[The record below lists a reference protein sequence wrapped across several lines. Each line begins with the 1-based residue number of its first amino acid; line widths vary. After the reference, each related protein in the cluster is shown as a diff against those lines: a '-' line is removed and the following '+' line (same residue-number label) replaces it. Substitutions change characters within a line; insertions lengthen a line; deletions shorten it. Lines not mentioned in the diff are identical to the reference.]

1 MAFNRSSLPSPT
13 EMTIASLRNSVDILQ
28 IENTSLKADL
38 ERERG
43 VIRHMHRDRFAKIKQ
58 LQDKEQQNVAMK
70 VEAVKNQLQLEKE
83 QELSKLRE
91 SLNKEHNAEVQKLLR
106 QKENEIKQM
115 QVMFNKE
122 RSELQTRLNAAQ
134 KGGANTDR
142 LNSNFEAEKSR
153 LQQEITSL
161 KEGKKKLEGE
171 LSSMTAADRQKAS
184 ELRQAHDQLQQQA
197 ARLRKEADQQVRRLM
212 NELKSREHVIE
223 QLEKD
228 LGGQAGQAEKL
239 RVEREEMERQM
250 QLGSTSPDRTTPRR
264 RTGSVEG
271 SVEEKDQMRK
281 IWKLEGD
288 KTTMAKQVKEL
299 ESQVRPLMDKN
310 QRLER
315 KLDELAGT
323 VKSKDEENRR
333 LREQLDIVDTRF
345 RKQASTRSRSNSQSS
360 LTQST
365 DDLEQLKGTITDLKR
380 HIADSEK
387 RRELVSLRKKKSK
400 LPSPRKKGANLKS
413 RGVVE
418 TYFGYDEEAS
428 MSWDSESTFSV
439 DTNSELDI
447 SLSEDSSVFGS
458 ETPEKDKLEASMQQ
472 LTQEH
477 LQLQRAFQLL
487 QEHLAATTDVERE
500 GKVRAQLQNDLL
512 SAQAKIEDLQRAL
525 STQGQDTGW
534 VEEKERLNL
543 ENRQLQDRI
552 QELEGVEKQL
562 QHQVSDTEEQMEL
575 LEFRILELEEKER
588 SSPLLKEPKDFVSGE
603 KTSSVDGAKRQFANS
618 DDDYSAIQRL
628 CNDEGLQDINVFEM
642 KRKLEDVTQKED
654 LDSEEQLV
662 LLQARTILDLVDKKL
677 KHWRSL
683 EDDLGKTVEKLTEE
697 KTALTRQMSQSEDD
711 HGATQQHLQAANQ
724 RIKDLEVQSVAEV
737 QSARE
742 ATATVIQSLEDEN
755 AQLKLMEAKARAE
768 KDVARQQADKLEGIV
783 EELKQ
788 KLQSSTQGRTYEN
801 ELLFQNLD
809 KLKEAQK
816 RLSDLEQEEE
826 RHKAYIKQLED
837 IRASYESDPESPLA
851 LSSTDILQKVTEL
864 ETRKKELEN
873 APHEDTS
880 SLKERIQDLE
890 ESERKLKEKIDDL
903 SVQGDSLKEENSQL
917 KERVTLLEGSD
928 EELRVLVEELSTSEL
943 SLKSENTELKEQIL
957 RLSENSLQDVDGQKE
972 RIEDLEENINRYKE
986 LIDKLTDSSSKLEAE
1001 NADLKDKLQDLEVQ
1015 KHSVEDSTAT
1025 SPTGSIELQNRIRK
1039 VEEENRKIKS
1049 QAEDL
1054 AATESILREENHN
1067 LKEIIEDIEK
1077 QASEFKEMMDKMTAS
1092 EKRLE
1097 DKNAKL
1103 RDEVSRL
1110 KAMEEENDRLKME
1123 AKKHNNT
1130 QEELAH
1136 ALESVRAAEVEL
1148 KKECLS
1154 LREKIWLL
1162 EEKETTLKEVVKDF
1176 KTTEGDLQDQNNRL
1190 KDELEDLQETM
1201 KELEIAGSSLPGFS
1215 SEGPM
1220 SRGASMDLDEDETEL
1235 WKKLEN
1241 WEFKRDS
1248 NSSVSV
1254 TKASEEKET
1263 QTETIEDTHEAIPT
1277 RDTIRVENKETQ
1289 TVNVAKEVEPDLRKT
1304 SLTIRIPK
1312 ILEEKNIQTEGQE
1325 EANIITSVEK
1335 ENVRLMEK
1343 IRELEE
1349 SLKSEPEGQDQSSP
1363 LPEKPAEPKVGYGFA
1378 HFWPDVSESAKK
1390 RIRELEANK
1399 HALQEE
1405 LERVKKC
1412 ESHLRTRNT
1421 ELETSIHLLSANL
1434 SRAQEG
1440 NDQPEDYESFKE
1452 DQEQQEC
1459 AIGTLEMATMVF
1471 ERKLAHQKAVGDGLD
1486 RAIFGVDPAE
1496 CRRVNCPLLGKH
1508 HQLLQEE
1515 ERLKLKIKELEVTI
1529 TTYREQLTLLKGA
1542 ERDDLLQKVVDLEV
1556 QQKNLTEE
1564 NKEMAR
1570 ESEELRVQISDLK
1583 AAEEDWRMR
1592 VQELEGIG
1600 QSGTESEGENHAR
1613 RTIKELEMSERRLQ
1627 LELEEAKATAE
1638 TLKDRVLELERIER
1652 ELREELAKTKKE
1664 RDEANEND
1672 KSLSRRIHELEESE
1686 SQLKSRLTDAEQ
1698 KEIVLTESLHCANEK
1713 ARELG
1718 ESLKC
1723 ANTKVDELGEAARD
1737 SADREAKLAERI
1749 ETLEKSEQELMEKL
1763 QKGNRESQ
1771 TDDHKQVFDFKET
1784 KALLEERVAE
1794 LEASE
1799 AALKERVE
1807 VLEKSEADLLEKI
1820 EKANAIAEPSSELES
1835 EVQQLRKQVT
1845 DFENTEMQ
1853 HKERIAALESSEGFL
1868 PQSVEK
1874 SEQELTEKPEKTD
1887 DMSELHDLSSEA
1899 GSDIQLLRRQLSDFE
1914 ETEAQLR
1921 ERIAE
1926 LEASEQALQERV
1938 EILETSEEELMEKL
1952 EKVSSISQPKD
1963 PGSDPGSELQWLR
1976 SQLIDSEETE
1986 TQLKAR
1992 IADLEASEDA
2002 LRETLGQADSIM
2014 SEREAGFKD
2023 QIEVLHLTQV
2033 KLKERIFEL
2042 ETSEEELKEQ
2052 LFEFGVVFD
2061 DGDLEKKKERK
2072 KSVRDQETKG
2082 DSLADEI
2089 GKLQGTEE
2097 MSAADSLTE
2106 SARLEKHE
2114 VNWENKCKKL
2124 EAEEQLLSEKCRI
2137 LEESEASLTQQVK
2150 DLQGS
2155 EENLKQEVEI
2165 LNDVNGSLE
2174 KELEDVKTSEKALKD
2189 AVNELQQEN
2198 GTLKDKIKELEQSE
2212 VSLKQKVSDFANTE
2226 GPRTKSSEN
2235 EEDLNELLEKVI
2247 QEKSDL
2253 EEKVQELEESEKLL
2267 RDRLQELQNADE
2279 SGQQN
2284 IDDKDLAMENS
2295 ELKMRVQELEEAETA
2310 LNKRILDL
2318 RNAEAKKQ
2326 TAEQHTVPEVE
2337 RENAE
2342 LKARLQEAESGGLD
2356 EKVAELLKEKEE
2368 LERKVLDLEEKDLQQ
2383 QERILEMEMGAEPSH
2398 REDLTSSNQQKSSA
2412 ELDEE
2417 LQEAKKRVEEL
2428 EGSEQ
2433 ALLDRLDE
2441 LEYQQDGTDMVQ
2453 LPREELNRLKAQVQ
2467 QQDSTDMVQ
2476 LPREELDR
2484 LKAQVQQQDSTD
2496 MVQLPRE
2503 ELDRLK
2509 AQVQQQDSTDTVQL
2523 PREELDRLKA
2533 QVQQQDS
2540 TDMVQLPREE
2550 LDRLKAQVSLLR
2562 ETEEKLDDLEEEE
2575 EQLRDRIQDYQ
2586 ALQQE
2591 HEELQAQVH
2600 QLKAKLRDAT
2610 LGGPVKD
2617 VRNKRTQTD
2626 LSWMDAAVDQ
2636 YGRTPVSE
2644 PEIPRPARSRSPHP
2658 TGRMS
2663 PEQLDQEV
2671 QNLVNAL
2678 PTGEAFMEAVP
2689 DGLVHCELV
2698 MVEEDE
2704 ISPSLVQDPM
2714 KNVDIRNLLEQKLQ
2728 QKPVSRGVP
2737 PLPTSTPP
2745 HFCPRSGSQVSQH
2758 TMGDVSDMDSEAEAP
2773 PLPNS
2778 APPPVRPRALTTES
2792 EGSEAGAVPAL
2803 RTSPPTPP
2811 PQEFPQQGSVGARV
2825 AAFTSAQDNAGSD
2838 TDQDGEDLPE
2848 EGAVAARVA
2857 AFESQSP
2864 LKSPGDGSMPDSGLG
2879 KTLLGGDSSLDTT
2892 ASPPT
2897 GLFDPQDQINKWVE
2911 NRRNR
2916 KGLSRGFTVPVGTR
2930 RRRFYDRSED
2940 NSLADDPPLQTQ
2952 PAEDS
2957 AAEQNVK
2964 ELMETIE
2971 QLQKDNQVKD
2981 EALKDL
2987 QKALEDL
2994 QGDMKDKE
3002 GKLQDVSKAE
3012 RQLQEDIKKHARD
3025 LAHGREEIQY
3035 LEQTLRD
3042 KEEDLRKLRE
3052 DQRQLEKDLRAKEDA
3067 MASSTQMREKV
3078 LGQEKELHE
3087 KDDYLRNLEKQCRE
3101 LKQEVERLKRELEK
3115 KERDSDITYYKA
3127 QAQMKEGEI
3136 RQKDEELHRLR
3147 TENRKLEG
3155 EGQQA
3160 DRQCR
3165 KLQKEKDGLQAQVAR
3180 LQQLEHRCAE
3190 LQKLQD
3196 TLKKENDQLLRK
3208 AEKLQKADQE
3218 INLLRETVATLRA
3231 HLRDIEA
3238 VDKEKEDLR
3247 ARLDAISDLKQRM
3260 EAIPTSDYDTDHP
3273 SRSSPYM
3280 MTRTLPADLNMKD
3293 WSTRT
3298 PTAPTDSNTA
3308 DMDELGCRCV
3318 CHLQSDVQV
3327 SSIIDLEV
3335 RTALAPLQAKVS
3347 RMRVKCRE
3355 RDVMIMSL
3363 LDELQCSVDPDVTIV
3378 RTAEDLASE
3387 MLEEY
3392 DEPISPISGS
3402 MGNLYSYAAFGSSS
3416 ERSSGQADS
3425 GRASDNSRRQMVRHS
3440 TPTTG
3445 ASTSPSPSGGT
3456 RSSPMLDD
3464 VDVLPTRLDN
3474 RHAIR
3479 DDLDMV
3485 PVRRRRKQRPKLTA
3499 GKSSPEQMLE
3509 LHQTL
3514 QNTHTNNYDVPF
3526 LPLPLPKLDSPERR
3540 TRRPRTSPK
3549 SDGDRNRHGRDKT
3562 PHRSGTRSHTSR
3574 SQQSPQRSG
3583 THSSPQD
3590 ALSRSH
3596 GPNWYPPPLNDGSSQ
3611 LALTNG
3617 VAEPELTNGRS
3628 VPNLANGM
3636 PASLL
3641 ANGHGVPPLTNGV
3654 PASLLTNGHGAPHL
3668 ANGLP
3673 ASLLSNGFGG
3683 DRARH
3688 GSGASGSWL
3697 TVSSTADALSTVSQT
3712 TTSPRQQGPPQPPSD
3727 LRILRVVGKSSV
3739 LVGWT
3744 LPTIDDMG
3752 NSNGVQVSGYKI
3764 KVDGEE
3770 VQVVPSSHVSK
3781 ALVEGLDLTVP
3792 FILSVQTIST
3802 DKQLSDRVE
3811 VEFTDLQEA
3820 LSVLTSSRPS
3830 SALSED
3836 TSVYSDPVIE
3846 EPPRLYLAVYNY
3858 SPSRNSPNHYPED
3871 ELGLREG
3878 DVVTVFGPLREDG
3891 FYEGKVDG
3899 RRGLVPASFLEEIS
3913 TSQDRPPTDTH
3924 RKQQRRS
3931 PSKKNVSKQKDGR
3944 GGPRHQGATTHKD
3957 RRQRIV

>member
-1 MAFNRSSLPSPT
+1 MAFSRSSLPSPT

-43 VIRHMHRDRFAKIKQ
+43 VIRHMHRDQFAKIKQ
-58 LQDKEQQNVAMK
+58 LQDKEQQNVSMK
-70 VEAVKNQLQLEKE
+70 VEAVRNQLQLEKE
-83 QELSKLRE
+83 QELAKLRD
-91 SLNKEHNAEVQKLLR
+91 SLTKEHNAEVQKLLR
-106 QKENEIKQM
+106 QKENEMKQM

-122 RSELQTRLNAAQ
+122 KLELQTRLNAAQ
-134 KGGANTDR
+134 KGETNTDR
-142 LNSNFEAEKSR
+142 LHSSFEAEKSR
-153 LQQEITSL
+153 LQQEISSL

-171 LSSMTAADRQKAS
+171 LSSVTAADRQKAA

-197 ARLRKEADQQVRRLM
+197 AKLRKEADQQVRRLM

-228 LGGQAGQAEKL
+228 LGSQAGQAEHL
-239 RVEREEMERQM
+239 RVEREERERQL
-250 QLGSTSPDRTTPRR
+250 QLGNTSPDRTTPRR
-264 RTGSVEG
+264 RAGSVEG
-271 SVEEKDQMRK
+271 SVEEKDQMKK

-288 KTTMAKQVKEL
+288 KTTMAKQVKDL
-299 ESQVRPLMDKN
+299 ESQVRPLIDKN

-315 KLDELAGT
+315 KLDELTGT
-323 VKSKDEENRR
+323 VKRKDEENRR
-333 LREQLDIVDTRF
+333 LREQLDLVDTRL
-345 RKQASTRSRSNSQSS
+345 RRETAARSRSNSQSS
-360 LTQST
+360 LPT
-365 DDLEQLKGTITDLKR
+365 DDLEQLKSTITDLKR

-400 LPSPRKKGANLKS
+400 LPSPRKKGAKS

-428 MSWDSESTFSV
+428 VSWDSESSFSV

-447 SLSEDSSVFGS
+447 SFSEDSSVFGS
-458 ETPEKDKLEASMQQ
+458 DTPEKDKLEASMQQ
-472 LTQEH
+472 LNQEH

-500 GKVRAQLQNDLL
+500 GKMRVQLQNDLL
-512 SAQAKIEDLQRAL
+512 LAQAKIEDLQRAL
-525 STQGQDTGW
+525 SAQGQDTGW

-552 QELEGVEKQL
+552 QQLEGVEKQL
-562 QHQVSDTEEQMEL
+562 QHQVTDTEEQMEL

-677 KHWRSL
+677 KHWRSV

-697 KTALTRQMSQSEDD
+697 KTVLTRQMSQSEDD

-724 RIKDLEVQSVAEV
+724 RIKELEDQSIAQVQCA
-737 QSARE
+737 QA
-742 ATATVIQSLEDEN
+742 ATATAIQGLEDEN

-783 EELKQ
+783 QELKQ
-788 KLQSSTQGRTYEN
+788 KLESSTQGRTYEN

-851 LSSTDILQKVTEL
+851 LSSTDILQK
-864 ETRKKELEN
+864 
-873 APHEDTS
+873 EDTS

-890 ESERKLKEKIDDL
+890 ESERKLQEKVDDL
-903 SVQGDSLKEENSQL
+903 SAQGDSLKEENSQL
-917 KERVTLLEGSD
+917 KERVTLLEDSD
-928 EELRVLVEELSTSEL
+928 KELRDLVEELSTSEL
-943 SLKSENTELKEQIL
+943 SLKGENTELKEQIL
-957 RLSENSLQDVDGQKE
+957 KLSETSLQDVNGQKE

-986 LIDKLTDSSSKLEAE
+986 LIDKLTDSSSKLEVE
-1001 NADLKDKLQDLEVQ
+1001 NADLKEKLQE
-1015 KHSVEDSTAT
+1015 HPVEDSTVT
-1025 SPTGSIELQNRIRK
+1025 SPTGNTELENRLRK
-1039 VEEENRKIKS
+1039 VEEENRKLKG

-1077 QASEFKEMMDKMTAS
+1077 QASEFKEMMEKMTAS
-1092 EKRLE
+1092 EKCLE

-1110 KAMEEENDRLKME
+1110 KSVAESTTEENDRLKTE
-1123 AKKHNNT
+1123 AKKHNHT
-1130 QEELAH
+1130 QEELTH

-1176 KTTEGDLQDQNNRL
+1176 KTTEGDLQDENNRL
-1190 KDELEDLQETM
+1190 KDELEGLQETM
-1201 KELEIAGSSLPGFS
+1201 KELEIAGSSLPRLG
-1215 SEGPM
+1215 SEG
-1220 SRGASMDLDEDETEL
+1220 SMPRDGSVDLDEDETEL

-1248 NSSVSV
+1248 NSSATVSKV
-1254 TKASEEKET
+1254 SEEKET
-1263 QTETIEDTHEAIPT
+1263 QTDTVEDTQNAIPT
-1277 RDTIRVENKETQ
+1277 KENIPVEDKETQ
-1289 TVNVAKEVEPDLRKT
+1289 TVNVAKKEDSDPRITILP
-1304 SLTIRIPK
+1304 IRIPK
-1312 ILEEKNIQTEGQE
+1312 ILEEKHVQTEGQGE
-1325 EANIITSVEK
+1325 VVTHVEK
-1335 ENVRLMEK
+1335 ENVKLMQK
-1343 IRELEE
+1343 IRELEDT
-1349 SLKSEPEGQDQSSP
+1349 LKSSKGQGQSSS
-1363 LPEKPAEPKVGYGFA
+1363 LPEKPEEPKVGYGFS

-1399 HALQEE
+1399 YALQEE

-1440 NDQPEDYESFKE
+1440 RDQPEDYESFKE

-1471 ERKLAHQKAVGDGLD
+1471 EQKLAHQKAIGDGLD

-1529 TTYREQLTLLKGA
+1529 TTYKEQLALLKDA
-1542 ERDDLLQKVVDLEV
+1542 EKDELLQKVVDLEV

-1564 NKEMAR
+1564 NKGMAR
-1570 ESEELRVQISDLK
+1570 ESEELRVQITDLK

-1600 QSGTESEGENHAR
+1600 QSGTESESESHAR

-1627 LELEEAKATAE
+1627 LELEEAKSTAE

-1652 ELREELAKTKKE
+1652 ELREELAKTKQE
-1664 RDEANEND
+1664 RDEAKED
-1672 KSLSRRIHELEESE
+1672 DGSLSKRIQELEDSE
-1686 SQLKSRLTDAEQ
+1686 SQLKSRLADAEA
-1698 KEIVLTESLHCANEK
+1698 KETVLTESLKCANEK

-1737 SADREAKLAERI
+1737 STEREAKLADRI

-1763 QKGNRESQ
+1763 EKVHSESQ
-1771 TDDHKQVFDFKET
+1771 PEDQGQDRDLKEA
-1784 KALLEERVAE
+1784 KIHLQKRVTE

-1799 AALKERVE
+1799 AALQERVE
-1807 VLEKSEADLLEKI
+1807 ILEKSEKDLLDKLSE
-1820 EKANAIAEPSSELES
+1820 ANAIAEKSIDSELES
-1835 EVQQLRKQVT
+1835 EVKQLRKQVG
-1845 DFENTEMQ
+1845 DFEQTERQ
-1853 HKERIAALESSEGFL
+1853 HKERIAALEALEGFL
-1868 PQSVEK
+1868 PQPVEK
-1874 SEQELTEKPEKTD
+1874 SEQKLTEKSEKAD

-1899 GSDIQLLRRQLSDFE
+1899 ESDMQSLRRQLSDFE
-1914 ETEAQLR
+1914 ETEAHLR

-1926 LEASEQALQERV
+1926 LEASELALQERV
-1938 EILETSEEELMEKL
+1938 EILEKSEEELMEKL
-1952 EKVSSISQPKD
+1952 EKVSSISQPED
-1963 PGSDPGSELQWLR
+1963 PGTDPGSELQWLR

-1992 IADLEASEDA
+1992 IADLEASEGA
-2002 LRETLGQADSIM
+2002 LRETLGQADTIM

-2072 KSVRDQETKG
+2072 KSVRDQETEG

-2097 MSAADSLTE
+2097 MSAAESLTE
-2106 SARLEKHE
+2106 SARLGQHDI
-2114 VNWENKCKKL
+2114 NWENKCKEL
-2124 EAEEQLLSEKCRI
+2124 EAEEQFLSEKCKA
-2137 LEESEASLTQQVK
+2137 LEESQASLTQQVK
-2150 DLQGS
+2150 ELQGS

-2165 LNDVNGSLE
+2165 LNEVNGSLE
-2174 KELEDVKTSEKALKD
+2174 KELEDLKASEKALKD

-2198 GTLKDKIKELEQSE
+2198 GNLQDKIKELEQSE
-2212 VSLKQKVSDFANTE
+2212 VSLKQKMSNKTE
-2226 GPRTKSSEN
+2226 EPRTKSNEN
-2235 EEDLNELLEKVI
+2235 EDDLNELLERVI

-2253 EEKVQELEESEKLL
+2253 EEKVQELQESEKLL
-2267 RDRLQELQNADE
+2267 RDRLQELQNPDE
-2279 SGQQN
+2279 S
-2284 IDDKDLAMENS
+2284 
-2295 ELKMRVQELEEAETA
+2295 
-2310 LNKRILDL
+2310 
-2318 RNAEAKKQ
+2318 
-2326 TAEQHTVPEVE
+2326 
-2337 RENAE
+2337 
-2342 LKARLQEAESGGLD
+2342 SGMD
-2356 EKVAELLKEKEE
+2356 EKVAQLLKEKEK
-2368 LERKVLDLEEKDLQQ
+2368 LEQKVLDLEEKDLQQ
-2383 QERILEMEMGAEPSH
+2383 QERILEMEMGAESADRQELAPS
-2398 REDLTSSNQQKSSA
+2398 SQQKRL
-2412 ELDEE
+2412 EEE
-2417 LQEAKKRVEEL
+2417 LQEAKKRVQEL

-2453 LPREELNRLKAQVQ
+2453 LPREELDRLKAQAQ

-2484 LKAQVQQQDSTD
+2484 LKAQAQQ
-2496 MVQLPRE
+2496 L
-2503 ELDRLK
+2503 
-2509 AQVQQQDSTDTVQL
+2509 
-2523 PREELDRLKA
+2523 
-2533 QVQQQDS
+2533 DS

-2575 EQLRDRIQDYQ
+2575 EQLKDRLQNYE

-2610 LGGPVKD
+2610 LAGPVKD

-2626 LSWMDAAVDQ
+2626 LSWMDGAVDQ
-2636 YGRTPVSE
+2636 YGRAAVAE
-2644 PEIPRPARSRSPHP
+2644 PEIPRPASSAARPP
-2658 TGRMS
+2658 YTAGRMS

-2678 PTGEAFMEAVP
+2678 PAGEAFMRAVP

-2704 ISPSLVQDPM
+2704 ISPSSVQDPM
-2714 KNVDIRNLLEQKLQ
+2714 KNVNIGNLLEQKLR
-2728 QKPVSRGVP
+2728 QKPVSRGIP

-2745 HFCPRSGSQVSQH
+2745 HLRPRLGSQLSHH
-2758 TMGDVSDMDSEAEAP
+2758 TMGDMSDMDSEAEAP
-2773 PLPNS
+2773 PLPSS
-2778 APPPVRPRALTTES
+2778 APPPVRPRAQTTES
-2792 EGSEAGAVPAL
+2792 EGSEVGAVPAI

-2811 PQEFPQQGSVGARV
+2811 PQDFPQRGSVGAKV
-2825 AAFTSAQDNAGSD
+2825 ATFTSPQDDAGSD

-2857 AFESQSP
+2857 AFEAQSP
-2864 LKSPGDGSMPDSGLG
+2864 LKSPGDRSLPDSGLG
-2879 KTLLGGDSSLDTT
+2879 RTLLGTDSSLDTT

-2911 NRRNR
+2911 NRRQR

-2930 RRRFYDRSED
+2930 RRRFYDRSEE
-2940 NSLADDPPLQTQ
+2940 NSLADDPPLQSQ
-2952 PAEDS
+2952 PDQDS
-2957 AAEQNVK
+2957 AEEQHVK
-2964 ELMETIE
+2964 ELKETIE

-2994 QGDMKDKE
+2994 QGEVKDKD

-3052 DQRQLEKDLRAKEDA
+3052 DQRQLERDLRAKEDA
-3067 MASSTQMREKV
+3067 MASSAQMREKV

-3115 KERDSDITYYKA
+3115 KERDSDVTYYKA

-3136 RQKDEELHRLR
+3136 RQKDEEIHRLR

-3155 EGQQA
+3155 EAQQA

-3180 LQQLEHRCAE
+3180 LQQLEQRCAE

-3196 TLKKENDQLLRK
+3196 TLKKENEQLLRK
-3208 AEKLQKADQE
+3208 AEKLQKAEQE
-3218 INLLRETVATLRA
+3218 ISLLRETVATLRA

-3260 EAIPTSDYDTDHP
+3260 DGIPTSDYDTDHP
-3273 SRSSPYM
+3273 SRGSPYM

-3293 WSTRT
+3293 LSSRT
-3298 PTAPTDSNTA
+3298 PTAPTDTIA
-3308 DMDELGCRCV
+3308 DMDELGCKCV
-3318 CHLQSDVQV
+3318 CHLESNIHQV

-3355 RDVMIMSL
+3355 RDRMIMTL
-3363 LDELQCSVDPDVTIV
+3363 LDELQRSVDPDVTIV

-3392 DEPISPISGS
+3392 DDPISPISGS
-3402 MGNLYSYAAFGSSS
+3402 MGNLCCYAAFGSSS

-3425 GRASDNSRRQMVRHS
+3425 GRASDISRRQMVRHS

-3445 ASTSPSPSGGT
+3445 ASTSPAPSAGT
-3456 RSSPMLDD
+3456 RSSPLLDD
-3464 VDVLPTRLDN
+3464 IDVLPTRLDN
-3474 RHAIR
+3474 GHAIK
-3479 DDLDMV
+3479 DDLDLV

-3499 GKSSPEQMLE
+3499 GQSSPEQMLE

-3514 QNTHTNNYDVPF
+3514 QDTHTNNYDVPF
-3526 LPLPLPKLDSPERR
+3526 LPLPLPKLDSPESR
-3540 TRRPRTSPK
+3540 TRRPRTSPS
-3549 SDGDRNRHGRDKT
+3549 SDSDRNKHGREKT
-3562 PHRSGTRSHTSR
+3562 PNRSGTRSLTSSR
-3574 SQQSPQRSG
+3574 SRQSPKRSG
-3583 THSSPQD
+3583 TNSTSPD

-3596 GPNWYPPPLNDGSSQ
+3596 GPNWYPPPLNESSSQ

-3617 VAEPELTNGRS
+3617 VAEPVLTNGHA
-3628 VPNLANGM
+3628 VPSLANGM
-3636 PASLL
+3636 PSSLL
-3641 ANGHGVPPLTNGV
+3641 TNGRGVPPLTNGV
-3654 PASLLTNGHGAPHL
+3654 PASLLS
-3668 ANGLP
+3668 NGL
-3673 ASLLSNGFGG
+3673 GG
-3683 DRARH
+3683 ERGRH

-3712 TTSPRQQGPPQPPSD
+3712 TASPRQQGPPQPPSD
-3727 LRILRVVGKSSV
+3727 LRIHRPVGKSSV

-3744 LPTIDDMG
+3744 LPPIDDMG

-3770 VQVVPSSHVSK
+3770 TQVVPSSHVSK

-3792 FILSVQTIST
+3792 FILSVQTMST
-3802 DKQLSDRVE
+3802 DRQLSDRVE
-3811 VEFTDLQEA
+3811 VEFTDLQEPP
-3820 LSVLTSSRPS
+3820 SVLTSSRPS

-3846 EPPRLYLAVYNY
+3846 EPPRLYMAVYNY

-3913 TSQDRPPTDTH
+3913 TSQDRPRDPVDTH
-3924 RKQQRRS
+3924 RKHQRRS
-3931 PSKKNVSKQKDGR
+3931 PSKRHASKQKEGHR
-3944 GGPRHQGATTHKD
+3944 GSRRQGATTHKD

>member
-333 LREQLDIVDTRF
+333 LREQLDIVDTRL

-447 SLSEDSSVFGS
+447 SLSED
-458 ETPEKDKLEASMQQ
+458 PEKDKLEASMQQ

-552 QELEGVEKQL
+552 RELEGVEKQL
-562 QHQVSDTEEQMEL
+562 HHQVSDTEEQMEL

-588 SSPLLKEPKDFVSGE
+588 SSPLL
-603 KTSSVDGAKRQFANS
+603 KRQFANS

-697 KTALTRQMSQSEDD
+697 KSILTRQMSQSEDD

-903 SVQGDSLKEENSQL
+903 SVQGNSLKEENSQL
-917 KERVTLLEGSD
+917 KERVSLLEDSD

-957 RLSENSLQDVDGQKE
+957 RQSEGSLQDVDGQKE

-986 LIDKLTDSSSKLEAE
+986 LIDKLTDSSSKLEVE

-1025 SPTGSIELQNRIRK
+1025 SPTGSIDLQNRIRK

-1049 QAEDL
+1049 QADDL

-1067 LKEIIEDIEK
+1067 LKEIVEDIEK

-1136 ALESVRAAEVEL
+1136 ALENVRAAEVEL

-1201 KELEIAGSSLPGFS
+1201 KELEIAGSLPGFS
-1215 SEGPM
+1215 SEGPI

-1263 QTETIEDTHEAIPT
+1263 QTESIEDTQNAMPT
-1277 RDTIRVENKETQ
+1277 RDTIPVENKETQ

-1325 EANIITSVEK
+1325 EANIITNVEK
-1335 ENVRLMEK
+1335 ENVRLMQK

-1363 LPEKPAEPKVGYGFA
+1363 LPEKPVEPKVGYGFA

-1529 TTYREQLTLLKGA
+1529 TTYKEQLTLLKGA

-1737 SADREAKLAERI
+1737 STDREAKLAERI

-1763 QKGNRESQ
+1763 EIGNPESQ

-1799 AALKERVE
+1799 AALQERVK
-1807 VLEKSEADLLEKI
+1807 VLEKSEADLLEKV
-1820 EKANAIAEPSSELES
+1820 EKANAIAEQSSELES

-1868 PQSVEK
+1868 SQSVEK
-1874 SEQELTEKPEKTD
+1874 SEQELTEKPEKAD

-1899 GSDIQLLRRQLSDFE
+1899 GSDMQLLRRQLSDFE

-2089 GKLQGTEE
+2089 GKLQGTEG

-2114 VNWENKCKKL
+2114 VNWENKCKTL
-2124 EAEEQLLSEKCRI
+2124 EAEEQLFSEKCRI
-2137 LEESEASLTQQVK
+2137 LEESKAYLTQQVK

-2226 GPRTKSSEN
+2226 EPRTKSSEN
-2235 EEDLNELLEKVI
+2235 EEDFNELLEKVI

-2284 IDDKDLAMENS
+2284 IDGKGHSLAMENS
-2295 ELKMRVQELEEAETA
+2295 ELKMRIQELEEAETA

-2326 TAEQHTVPEVE
+2326 TAEQHTVPEME

-2356 EKVAELLKEKEE
+2356 EKVAELLKEKDE

-2398 REDLTSSNQQKSSA
+2398 REELTSSNQQRSSA

-2453 LPREELNRLKAQVQ
+2453 LPREELDRLRAQVQ

-2503 ELDRLK
+2503 ELNRLK
-2509 AQVQQQDSTDTVQL
+2509 AQVQQQDSTDMVQL
-2523 PREELDRLKA
+2523 PREELNRLKA

-2575 EQLRDRIQDYQ
+2575 EQLRDRIQDYE

-2591 HEELQAQVH
+2591 HEELQAQVQ

-2636 YGRTPVSE
+2636 YGRAPGSE

-2671 QNLVNAL
+2671 QNL
-2678 PTGEAFMEAVP
+2678 
-2689 DGLVHCELV
+2689 
-2698 MVEEDE
+2698 
-2704 ISPSLVQDPM
+2704 
-2714 KNVDIRNLLEQKLQ
+2714 NVDIRNLLEQKLQ
-2728 QKPVSRGVP
+2728 QKPVSCGVP

-2745 HFCPRSGSQVSQH
+2745 HFRPRSGSQVSQH

-2825 AAFTSAQDNAGSD
+2825 AAFTSAEDNAGSD

-2864 LKSPGDGSMPDSGLG
+2864 LKSAGDGSMPDSGLG

-3052 DQRQLEKDLRAKEDA
+3052 DQRQLERDLRAKEDA

-3218 INLLRETVATLRA
+3218 ISLLRETVATLRA

-3280 MTRTLPADLNMKD
+3280 MTRTLLADLNMKD

-3298 PTAPTDSNTA
+3298 PTAPTDSNAA
-3308 DMDELGCRCV
+3308 DMDE
-3318 CHLQSDVQV
+3318 
-3327 SSIIDLEV
+3327 
-3335 RTALAPLQAKVS
+3335 
-3347 RMRVKCRE
+3347 
-3355 RDVMIMSL
+3355 
-3363 LDELQCSVDPDVTIV
+3363 
-3378 RTAEDLASE
+3378 
-3387 MLEEY
+3387 
-3392 DEPISPISGS
+3392 
-3402 MGNLYSYAAFGSSS
+3402 
-3416 ERSSGQADS
+3416 ADS

-3445 ASTSPSPSGGT
+3445 ASTSPSPSGDT

-3474 RHAIR
+3474 GHAIR

-3499 GKSSPEQMLE
+3499 GQSSPEQMLE

-3562 PHRSGTRSHTSR
+3562 PNHSGTRSHTSR

-3712 TTSPRQQGPPQPPSD
+3712 TASPRQQGPPQPPSD
-3727 LRILRVVGKSSV
+3727 LRILRAVGKSSV

-3770 VQVVPSSHVSK
+3770 MQVVPSSHVSK

-3792 FILSVQTIST
+3792 FILSVQTMST

-3811 VEFTDLQEA
+3811 VEFTDLQEPP
-3820 LSVLTSSRPS
+3820 SVLTSSRPS

-3836 TSVYSDPVIE
+3836 TSLYSDPVIE

-3931 PSKKNVSKQKDGR
+3931 PNKKNVSKQKDGHR
-3944 GGPRHQGATTHKD
+3944 GSRRQGATTHKD

>member
-333 LREQLDIVDTRF
+333 LREQLDIVDTRL

-552 QELEGVEKQL
+552 RELEGVEKQL
-562 QHQVSDTEEQMEL
+562 HHQVSDTEEQMEL

-588 SSPLLKEPKDFVSGE
+588 SSPLL
-603 KTSSVDGAKRQFANS
+603 KRQFANS

-697 KTALTRQMSQSEDD
+697 KSILTRQMSQSEDD

-903 SVQGDSLKEENSQL
+903 SVQGNSLKEENSQL
-917 KERVTLLEGSD
+917 KERVSLLEDSD

-957 RLSENSLQDVDGQKE
+957 RQSEGSLQDVDGQKE

-986 LIDKLTDSSSKLEAE
+986 LIDKLTDSSSKLEVE

-1025 SPTGSIELQNRIRK
+1025 SPTGSIDLQNRIRK

-1049 QAEDL
+1049 QADDL

-1067 LKEIIEDIEK
+1067 LKEIVEDIEK

-1136 ALESVRAAEVEL
+1136 ALENVRAAEVEL

-1201 KELEIAGSSLPGFS
+1201 KELEIAGSLPGFS
-1215 SEGPM
+1215 SEGPI

-1263 QTETIEDTHEAIPT
+1263 QTESIEDTQNAMPT
-1277 RDTIRVENKETQ
+1277 RDTIPVENKETQ

-1325 EANIITSVEK
+1325 EANIITNVEK
-1335 ENVRLMEK
+1335 ENVRLMQK

-1363 LPEKPAEPKVGYGFA
+1363 LPEKPVEPKVGYGFA

-1529 TTYREQLTLLKGA
+1529 TTYKEQLTLLKGA

-1737 SADREAKLAERI
+1737 STDREAKLAERI

-1763 QKGNRESQ
+1763 EIGNPESQ

-1799 AALKERVE
+1799 AALQERVK
-1807 VLEKSEADLLEKI
+1807 VLEKSEADLLEKV
-1820 EKANAIAEPSSELES
+1820 EKANAIAEQSSELES

-1868 PQSVEK
+1868 SQSVEK
-1874 SEQELTEKPEKTD
+1874 SEQELTEKPEKAD

-1899 GSDIQLLRRQLSDFE
+1899 GSDMQLLRRQLSDFE

-2089 GKLQGTEE
+2089 GKLQGTEG

-2114 VNWENKCKKL
+2114 VNWENKCKTL
-2124 EAEEQLLSEKCRI
+2124 EAEEQLFSEKCRI
-2137 LEESEASLTQQVK
+2137 LEESKAYLTQQVK

-2226 GPRTKSSEN
+2226 EPRTKSSEN
-2235 EEDLNELLEKVI
+2235 EEDFNELLEKVI

-2284 IDDKDLAMENS
+2284 IDGKGHSLAMENS
-2295 ELKMRVQELEEAETA
+2295 ELKMRIQELEEAETA

-2326 TAEQHTVPEVE
+2326 TAEQHTVPEME

-2356 EKVAELLKEKEE
+2356 EKVAELLKEKDE

-2398 REDLTSSNQQKSSA
+2398 REELTSSNQQRSSA

-2453 LPREELNRLKAQVQ
+2453 LPREELDRLRAQVQQQDSTDMVQLPREELNRLKAQVQ

-2476 LPREELDR
+2476 LPREELN
-2484 LKAQVQQQDSTD
+2484 
-2496 MVQLPRE
+2496 
-2503 ELDRLK
+2503 
-2509 AQVQQQDSTDTVQL
+2509 
-2523 PREELDRLKA
+2523 RLKA

-2575 EQLRDRIQDYQ
+2575 EQLRDRIQDYE

-2591 HEELQAQVH
+2591 HEELQAQVQ

-2636 YGRTPVSE
+2636 YGRAPGSE

-2671 QNLVNAL
+2671 QNL
-2678 PTGEAFMEAVP
+2678 
-2689 DGLVHCELV
+2689 
-2698 MVEEDE
+2698 
-2704 ISPSLVQDPM
+2704 
-2714 KNVDIRNLLEQKLQ
+2714 NVDIRNLLEQKLQ
-2728 QKPVSRGVP
+2728 QKPVSCGVP

-2745 HFCPRSGSQVSQH
+2745 HFRPRSGSQVSQH

-2825 AAFTSAQDNAGSD
+2825 AAFTSAEDNAGSD

-2864 LKSPGDGSMPDSGLG
+2864 LKSAGDGSMPDSGLG

-3052 DQRQLEKDLRAKEDA
+3052 DQRQLERDLRAKEDA

-3218 INLLRETVATLRA
+3218 ISLLRETVATLRA

-3280 MTRTLPADLNMKD
+3280 MTRTLLADLNMKD

-3298 PTAPTDSNTA
+3298 PTAPTDSNAA
-3308 DMDELGCRCV
+3308 DMDE
-3318 CHLQSDVQV
+3318 V

-3445 ASTSPSPSGGT
+3445 ASTSPSPSGDT

-3474 RHAIR
+3474 GHAIR

-3499 GKSSPEQMLE
+3499 GQSSPEQMLE

-3562 PHRSGTRSHTSR
+3562 PNHSGTRSHTSR

-3712 TTSPRQQGPPQPPSD
+3712 TASPRQQGPPQPPSD
-3727 LRILRVVGKSSV
+3727 LRILRAVGKSSV

-3770 VQVVPSSHVSK
+3770 MQVVPSSHVSK

-3792 FILSVQTIST
+3792 FILSVQTMST

-3811 VEFTDLQEA
+3811 VEFTDLQEPP
-3820 LSVLTSSRPS
+3820 SVLTSSRPS

-3836 TSVYSDPVIE
+3836 TSLYSDPVIE

-3931 PSKKNVSKQKDGR
+3931 PNKKNVSKQKDGHR
-3944 GGPRHQGATTHKD
+3944 GSRRQGATTHKD

>member
-1 MAFNRSSLPSPT
+1 MAFSRSSLPSPT

-43 VIRHMHRDRFAKIKQ
+43 VIRHMHRDQFAKIKQ
-58 LQDKEQQNVAMK
+58 LQDKEQQNVSMK
-70 VEAVKNQLQLEKE
+70 VEAVRNQLQLEKE
-83 QELSKLRE
+83 QELAKLQD
-91 SLNKEHNAEVQKLLR
+91 SLTKEHNAEVQKLLR
-106 QKENEIKQM
+106 QKENEMKQM

-122 RSELQTRLNAAQ
+122 KLELQTRLNAAQ
-134 KGGANTDR
+134 KGETNTDR
-142 LNSNFEAEKSR
+142 LHSSFEAEKSR
-153 LQQEITSL
+153 LQQEISSL

-171 LSSMTAADRQKAS
+171 LSSVTAADRQKAA

-197 ARLRKEADQQVRRLM
+197 AKLRKEADQQVRRLM

-228 LGGQAGQAEKL
+228 LGSQAGQAEHL
-239 RVEREEMERQM
+239 RVEREEMERQL
-250 QLGSTSPDRTTPRR
+250 QLGNTSPDRTTPRR
-264 RTGSVEG
+264 RAGSVEG

-288 KTTMAKQVKEL
+288 KTTMAKQVKDL
-299 ESQVRPLMDKN
+299 ESQVRPLIDKN

-315 KLDELAGT
+315 KLDELTGT
-323 VKSKDEENRR
+323 VKRKDEENRR
-333 LREQLDIVDTRF
+333 LREQLDLVDTRL
-345 RKQASTRSRSNSQSS
+345 RRETAARSRSNSQSS
-360 LTQST
+360 LPT
-365 DDLEQLKGTITDLKR
+365 DDLEQLKSTITDLKR

-400 LPSPRKKGANLKS
+400 LPSPRKKGAKS

-428 MSWDSESTFSV
+428 VSWDSESSFSV

-447 SLSEDSSVFGS
+447 SFSEDSSVFGS
-458 ETPEKDKLEASMQQ
+458 DTPEKDKLEASMQQ
-472 LTQEH
+472 LNQEH

-500 GKVRAQLQNDLL
+500 GKMRVQLQNDLL
-512 SAQAKIEDLQRAL
+512 LAQAKIEDLQRAL
-525 STQGQDTGW
+525 SAQGQDTGW

-552 QELEGVEKQL
+552 QQLEGVEKQL
-562 QHQVSDTEEQMEL
+562 QHQVTDTEEQMEL

-588 SSPLLKEPKDFVSGE
+588 SSPLLKEPKDVVLGE

-677 KHWRSL
+677 KHWRSV

-697 KTALTRQMSQSEDD
+697 KTVLTRQMSQSEDD

-724 RIKDLEVQSVAEV
+724 RIKELEDQSIAEV
-737 QSARE
+737 QSAQA
-742 ATATVIQSLEDEN
+742 ATATAVQGLEDEN

-783 EELKQ
+783 QELKQ
-788 KLQSSTQGRTYEN
+788 KLESSTQGRTYEN

-851 LSSTDILQKVTEL
+851 LSSTDILQK
-864 ETRKKELEN
+864 
-873 APHEDTS
+873 EDTS

-890 ESERKLKEKIDDL
+890 ESERKLQEKVDDL
-903 SVQGDSLKEENSQL
+903 SAQGDSLKEENSQL
-917 KERVTLLEGSD
+917 KERVTLLED
-928 EELRVLVEELSTSEL
+928 NDKELRDLVEELSTSEL
-943 SLKSENTELKEQIL
+943 SLKGENTELKEQIL
-957 RLSENSLQDVDGQKE
+957 KLSETSLQDVNGQKE

-986 LIDKLTDSSSKLEAE
+986 LIDKLTDSSSKLQVE
-1001 NADLKDKLQDLEVQ
+1001 NADLKEKLQDLEVQ
-1015 KHSVEDSTAT
+1015 EHPVEDNTVT
-1025 SPTGSIELQNRIRK
+1025 SPTGNIELENRLRK
-1039 VEEENRKIKS
+1039 VEEENRKLKG

-1077 QASEFKEMMDKMTAS
+1077 QASEFKEMMEKMTAS
-1092 EKRLE
+1092 EKCLE

-1110 KAMEEENDRLKME
+1110 KSVAESTTEENDRLKTE
-1123 AKKHNNT
+1123 AKKHNHT
-1130 QEELAH
+1130 QEELTH

-1176 KTTEGDLQDQNNRL
+1176 KTTEGDLQDENNRL
-1190 KDELEDLQETM
+1190 KDELEGLQETM
-1201 KELEIAGSSLPGFS
+1201 KELEIAGSSLPRLG
-1215 SEGPM
+1215 SEG
-1220 SRGASMDLDEDETEL
+1220 SMPRDGSVDLDEDETEL

-1248 NSSVSV
+1248 NSSATVSKV
-1254 TKASEEKET
+1254 SEEKET
-1263 QTETIEDTHEAIPT
+1263 QTDTLEDTQNAIPT
-1277 RDTIRVENKETQ
+1277 KENISLEDKETQ
-1289 TVNVAKEVEPDLRKT
+1289 TVNVAKKEDPDPRITILP
-1304 SLTIRIPK
+1304 IRIPK
-1312 ILEEKNIQTEGQE
+1312 ILEEKHVQTEGQGE
-1325 EANIITSVEK
+1325 VVTHVEK
-1335 ENVRLMEK
+1335 ENVRLMQK
-1343 IRELEE
+1343 IRELEDT
-1349 SLKSEPEGQDQSSP
+1349 LKSSECQGQSSS
-1363 LPEKPAEPKVGYGFA
+1363 LPEKPEELKVGYGFS

-1399 HALQEE
+1399 YALQEE

-1440 NDQPEDYESFKE
+1440 RDQPEDYESFKE

-1471 ERKLAHQKAVGDGLD
+1471 EQKLAHQKAIGDGLD

-1529 TTYREQLTLLKGA
+1529 ATYKEQLALLKDA
-1542 ERDDLLQKVVDLEV
+1542 EKDELLQKVVDLEV

-1564 NKEMAR
+1564 NKGMAR
-1570 ESEELRVQISDLK
+1570 ESEELRVQITDLK

-1600 QSGTESEGENHAR
+1600 QSGTESESESHAR

-1627 LELEEAKATAE
+1627 LELEEAKSTAE

-1652 ELREELAKTKKE
+1652 ELREELAKTKQE
-1664 RDEANEND
+1664 RDEAKED
-1672 KSLSRRIHELEESE
+1672 DGSLSKRIQELEDSE
-1686 SQLKSRLTDAEQ
+1686 SQLKSRLADAEA
-1698 KEIVLTESLHCANEK
+1698 KETVLTESLKCANEK

-1737 SADREAKLAERI
+1737 STEREAKLADRI

-1763 QKGNRESQ
+1763 EKVHSESQ
-1771 TDDHKQVFDFKET
+1771 PEDQGQDRDLKEA
-1784 KALLEERVAE
+1784 KIHLQKRVAE

-1799 AALKERVE
+1799 AALQERVE
-1807 VLEKSEADLLEKI
+1807 ILEKSEKDLLDKLS
-1820 EKANAIAEPSSELES
+1820 KANAIAEKSSDSELES
-1835 EVQQLRKQVT
+1835 EIKQLRKQVG
-1845 DFENTEMQ
+1845 DFEQTERQ
-1853 HKERIAALESSEGFL
+1853 HKERIAALEALEGFL
-1868 PQSVEK
+1868 PQPVEK
-1874 SEQELTEKPEKTD
+1874 SEQEFTEKSEKAD
-1887 DMSELHDLSSEA
+1887 DMSELHDLSSE
-1899 GSDIQLLRRQLSDFE
+1899 GESDMQSLRRQLSDFE
-1914 ETEAQLR
+1914 ETEAHLR

-1926 LEASEQALQERV
+1926 LEASELALQERV
-1938 EILETSEEELMEKL
+1938 EILEKSEEELMEKL
-1952 EKVSSISQPKD
+1952 GKVSSISQPED
-1963 PGSDPGSELQWLR
+1963 PGTDPGSELQWLR

-1992 IADLEASEDA
+1992 IADLEASEGA
-2002 LRETLGQADSIM
+2002 LRETLGQADTIM

-2072 KSVRDQETKG
+2072 KSVRDQETEG

-2089 GKLQGTEE
+2089 GKLRGTEE
-2097 MSAADSLTE
+2097 MSAAESLTE
-2106 SARLEKHE
+2106 SARLEQQHI
-2114 VNWENKCKKL
+2114 NWENKCKEL
-2124 EAEEQLLSEKCRI
+2124 EAEEQLLSEKCKV
-2137 LEESEASLTQQVK
+2137 LEESQTSLTEQVK
-2150 DLQGS
+2150 ELQGS

-2165 LNDVNGSLE
+2165 LNEVNGSLE
-2174 KELEDVKTSEKALKD
+2174 KELEDLKTSEKALKD

-2198 GTLKDKIKELEQSE
+2198 GNLKDKIKELEQSE
-2212 VSLKQKVSDFANTE
+2212 VSLKQKMSNLDNTE
-2226 GPRTKSSEN
+2226 EPRTKSNEN
-2235 EEDLNELLEKVI
+2235 EDDLNELLEKVI

-2253 EEKVQELEESEKLL
+2253 EEKVQELQQSEKLL
-2267 RDRLQELQNADE
+2267 RDRLQELQNPDG
-2279 SGQQN
+2279 SGQQ
-2284 IDDKDLAMENS
+2284 DKEHSLAKENS
-2295 ELKMRVQELEEAETA
+2295 ELKMRIQELEEAETA

-2326 TAEQHTVPEVE
+2326 TAEPQHTVPESVE
-2337 RENAE
+2337 KENAE
-2342 LKARLQEAESGGLD
+2342 LKARLQEVESSGMD
-2356 EKVAELLKEKEE
+2356 EKVAQLLKEKEE
-2368 LERKVLDLEEKDLQQ
+2368 LEQKVLDLEEKDLQQ
-2383 QERILEMEMGAEPSH
+2383 QERILEMEMGAESADRQKLAPS
-2398 REDLTSSNQQKSSA
+2398 SQQKRL
-2412 ELDEE
+2412 EEE
-2417 LQEAKKRVEEL
+2417 LQEAKKRVQEL

-2453 LPREELNRLKAQVQ
+2453 LPREELDRLKAQAQ

-2484 LKAQVQQQDSTD
+2484 LKAQAQQLDSTD
-2496 MVQLPRE
+2496 MVQLSRE

-2509 AQVQQQDSTDTVQL
+2509 AQVQQQDS
-2523 PREELDRLKA
+2523 A
-2533 QVQQQDS
+2533 
-2540 TDMVQLPREE
+2540 DMVQLPREE

-2575 EQLRDRIQDYQ
+2575 EQLKDRLQHSRQRSRMDVQAAKLQKNYE

-2610 LGGPVKD
+2610 LAGPVKD

-2626 LSWMDAAVDQ
+2626 LSWMDGAVDQ
-2636 YGRTPVSE
+2636 YGRAVVVE
-2644 PEIPRPARSRSPHP
+2644 PEIPRPASSAARPPH
-2658 TGRMS
+2658 TAGRMS

-2671 QNLVNAL
+2671 QNL
-2678 PTGEAFMEAVP
+2678 
-2689 DGLVHCELV
+2689 
-2698 MVEEDE
+2698 
-2704 ISPSLVQDPM
+2704 
-2714 KNVDIRNLLEQKLQ
+2714 NVDIGNLLEQKLR

-2745 HFCPRSGSQVSQH
+2745 HLRPRSGSQLSHH

-2773 PLPNS
+2773 PLPSS
-2778 APPPVRPRALTTES
+2778 APPPVRPRAQTTES
-2792 EGSEAGAVPAL
+2792 EGSEVGAVPAI

-2811 PQEFPQQGSVGARV
+2811 PQDFPQRGSVGAKV
-2825 AAFTSAQDNAGSD
+2825 ATFTSPQDDAGSD

-2857 AFESQSP
+2857 AFEAQSP
-2864 LKSPGDGSMPDSGLG
+2864 LKSPGDRSLPDSGLG
-2879 KTLLGGDSSLDTT
+2879 RTLLGTDSSLDTT

-2911 NRRNR
+2911 NRRQR

-2930 RRRFYDRSED
+2930 RRRFYDRSEE
-2940 NSLADDPPLQTQ
+2940 NSLADDPPLQSQ
-2952 PAEDS
+2952 PDQDS
-2957 AAEQNVK
+2957 AEEQHVK
-2964 ELMETIE
+2964 ELKETIE

-2994 QGDMKDKE
+2994 QGEVKDKE

-3052 DQRQLEKDLRAKEDA
+3052 DQRQLERDLRAKEDA
-3067 MASSTQMREKV
+3067 MASSAQMREKV

-3115 KERDSDITYYKA
+3115 KERDSDVTYYKA

-3136 RQKDEELHRLR
+3136 RQKDEEIHRLR

-3155 EGQQA
+3155 EAQQA

-3180 LQQLEHRCAE
+3180 LQQLEQRCAE

-3208 AEKLQKADQE
+3208 AEKLQKAEQE
-3218 INLLRETVATLRA
+3218 ISLLRETVATLRA

-3260 EAIPTSDYDTDHP
+3260 DGIPTSDYDTDHP
-3273 SRSSPYM
+3273 SRGSPYM

-3293 WSTRT
+3293 LSSRT
-3298 PTAPTDSNTA
+3298 PTAPTDTTA
-3308 DMDELGCRCV
+3308 DMDE
-3318 CHLQSDVQV
+3318 V

-3355 RDVMIMSL
+3355 RDRMIMTL
-3363 LDELQCSVDPDVTIV
+3363 LDELQRSVDPDVTIV
-3378 RTAEDLASE
+3378 HTAEDLASE

-3392 DEPISPISGS
+3392 DDPISPISGS
-3402 MGNLYSYAAFGSSS
+3402 MGNLCCYAAFGSSS

-3425 GRASDNSRRQMVRHS
+3425 GRASDISRRQMVRHS

-3445 ASTSPSPSGGT
+3445 ASTSPAPSAGT
-3456 RSSPMLDD
+3456 RSSPLLDD
-3464 VDVLPTRLDN
+3464 IDVLPTRLDN
-3474 RHAIR
+3474 GHAIK
-3479 DDLDMV
+3479 DDLDLV

-3499 GKSSPEQMLE
+3499 GQSSPEQMLE

-3514 QNTHTNNYDVPF
+3514 QDTHTNNYDVPF
-3526 LPLPLPKLDSPERR
+3526 LPLPLPKLDSPESR
-3540 TRRPRTSPK
+3540 TRRPRTSPS
-3549 SDGDRNRHGRDKT
+3549 SDGDRNKHGREKT
-3562 PHRSGTRSHTSR
+3562 PNRSGTRSHTSSR
-3574 SQQSPQRSG
+3574 QG
-3583 THSSPQD
+3583 ISS
-3590 ALSRSH
+3590 
-3596 GPNWYPPPLNDGSSQ
+3596 
-3611 LALTNG
+3611 
-3617 VAEPELTNGRS
+3617 
-3628 VPNLANGM
+3628 
-3636 PASLL
+3636 
-3641 ANGHGVPPLTNGV
+3641 
-3654 PASLLTNGHGAPHL
+3654 
-3668 ANGLP
+3668 
-3673 ASLLSNGFGG
+3673 
-3683 DRARH
+3683 
-3688 GSGASGSWL
+3688 
-3697 TVSSTADALSTVSQT
+3697 
-3712 TTSPRQQGPPQPPSD
+3712 
-3727 LRILRVVGKSSV
+3727 K
-3739 LVGWT
+3739 
-3744 LPTIDDMG
+3744 
-3752 NSNGVQVSGYKI
+3752 
-3764 KVDGEE
+3764 
-3770 VQVVPSSHVSK
+3770 SK
-3781 ALVEGLDLTVP
+3781 AIWDQFYITRC
-3792 FILSVQTIST
+3792 IIQ
-3802 DKQLSDRVE
+3802 
-3811 VEFTDLQEA
+3811 
-3820 LSVLTSSRPS
+3820 
-3830 SALSED
+3830 
-3836 TSVYSDPVIE
+3836 
-3846 EPPRLYLAVYNY
+3846 
-3858 SPSRNSPNHYPED
+3858 
-3871 ELGLREG
+3871 
-3878 DVVTVFGPLREDG
+3878 VTWTE
-3891 FYEGKVDG
+3891 
-3899 RRGLVPASFLEEIS
+3899 LVP
-3913 TSQDRPPTDTH
+3913 TPTE
-3924 RKQQRRS
+3924 
-3931 PSKKNVSKQKDGR
+3931 
-3944 GGPRHQGATTHKD
+3944 
-3957 RRQRIV
+3957 

>member
-333 LREQLDIVDTRF
+333 LREQLDIVDTRL

-552 QELEGVEKQL
+552 RELEGVEKQL
-562 QHQVSDTEEQMEL
+562 HHQVSDTEEQMEL

-588 SSPLLKEPKDFVSGE
+588 SSPLL
-603 KTSSVDGAKRQFANS
+603 KRQFANS

-697 KTALTRQMSQSEDD
+697 KSILTRQMSQSEDD

-903 SVQGDSLKEENSQL
+903 SVQGNSLKEENSQL
-917 KERVTLLEGSD
+917 KERVSLLEDSD

-957 RLSENSLQDVDGQKE
+957 RQSEGSLQDVDGQKE

-986 LIDKLTDSSSKLEAE
+986 LIDKLTDSSSKLEVE

-1025 SPTGSIELQNRIRK
+1025 SPTGSIDLQNRIRK

-1049 QAEDL
+1049 QADDL

-1067 LKEIIEDIEK
+1067 LKEIVEDIEK

-1136 ALESVRAAEVEL
+1136 ALENVRAAEVEL

-1201 KELEIAGSSLPGFS
+1201 KELEIAGSLPGFS
-1215 SEGPM
+1215 SEGPI

-1263 QTETIEDTHEAIPT
+1263 QTESIEDTQNAMPT
-1277 RDTIRVENKETQ
+1277 RDTIPVENKETQ

-1325 EANIITSVEK
+1325 EANIITNVEK
-1335 ENVRLMEK
+1335 ENVRLMQK

-1363 LPEKPAEPKVGYGFA
+1363 LPEKPVEPKVGYGFA

-1529 TTYREQLTLLKGA
+1529 TTYKEQLTLLKGA

-1737 SADREAKLAERI
+1737 STDREAKLAERI

-1763 QKGNRESQ
+1763 EIGNPESQ

-1799 AALKERVE
+1799 AALQERVK
-1807 VLEKSEADLLEKI
+1807 VLEKSEADLLEKV
-1820 EKANAIAEPSSELES
+1820 EKANAIAEQSSELES

-1868 PQSVEK
+1868 SQSVEK
-1874 SEQELTEKPEKTD
+1874 SEQELTEKPEKAD

-1899 GSDIQLLRRQLSDFE
+1899 GSDMQLLRRQLSDFE

-2089 GKLQGTEE
+2089 GKLQGTEG

-2114 VNWENKCKKL
+2114 VNWENKCKTL
-2124 EAEEQLLSEKCRI
+2124 EAEEQLFSEKCRI
-2137 LEESEASLTQQVK
+2137 LEESKAYLTQQVK

-2226 GPRTKSSEN
+2226 EPRTKSSEN
-2235 EEDLNELLEKVI
+2235 EEDFNELLEKVI

-2284 IDDKDLAMENS
+2284 IDGKGHSLAMENS
-2295 ELKMRVQELEEAETA
+2295 ELKMRIQELEEAETA

-2326 TAEQHTVPEVE
+2326 TAEQHTVPEME

-2356 EKVAELLKEKEE
+2356 EKVAELLKEKDE

-2398 REDLTSSNQQKSSA
+2398 REELTSSNQQRSSA

-2453 LPREELNRLKAQVQ
+2453 LPREELDRLRAQVQ

-2503 ELDRLK
+2503 ELNRLK
-2509 AQVQQQDSTDTVQL
+2509 AQVQQQDSTDMVQL
-2523 PREELDRLKA
+2523 PREELNRLKA

-2575 EQLRDRIQDYQ
+2575 EQLRDRIQDYE

-2591 HEELQAQVH
+2591 HEELQAQVQ

-2636 YGRTPVSE
+2636 YGRAPGSE

-2671 QNLVNAL
+2671 QNL
-2678 PTGEAFMEAVP
+2678 
-2689 DGLVHCELV
+2689 
-2698 MVEEDE
+2698 
-2704 ISPSLVQDPM
+2704 
-2714 KNVDIRNLLEQKLQ
+2714 NVDIRNLLEQKLQ
-2728 QKPVSRGVP
+2728 QKPVSCGVP

-2745 HFCPRSGSQVSQH
+2745 HFRPRSGSQVSQH

-2825 AAFTSAQDNAGSD
+2825 AAFTSAEDNAGSD

-2864 LKSPGDGSMPDSGLG
+2864 LKSAGDGSMPDSGLG

-3052 DQRQLEKDLRAKEDA
+3052 DQRQLERDLRAKEDA

-3218 INLLRETVATLRA
+3218 ISLLRETVATLRA

-3280 MTRTLPADLNMKD
+3280 MTRTLLADLNMKD

-3298 PTAPTDSNTA
+3298 PTAPTDSNAA
-3308 DMDELGCRCV
+3308 DMDE
-3318 CHLQSDVQV
+3318 V

-3445 ASTSPSPSGGT
+3445 ASTSPSPSGDT

-3474 RHAIR
+3474 GHAIR

-3499 GKSSPEQMLE
+3499 GQSSPEQMLE

-3562 PHRSGTRSHTSR
+3562 PNHSGTRSHTSR

-3712 TTSPRQQGPPQPPSD
+3712 TASPRQQGPPQPPSD
-3727 LRILRVVGKSSV
+3727 LRILRAVGKSSV

-3770 VQVVPSSHVSK
+3770 MQVVPSSHVSK

-3792 FILSVQTIST
+3792 FILSVQTMST

-3811 VEFTDLQEA
+3811 VEFTDLQEPP
-3820 LSVLTSSRPS
+3820 SVLTSSRPS

-3836 TSVYSDPVIE
+3836 TSLYSDPVIE

-3931 PSKKNVSKQKDGR
+3931 PNKKNVSKQKDGHR
-3944 GGPRHQGATTHKD
+3944 GSRRQGATTHKD

>member
-1 MAFNRSSLPSPT
+1 MAFTGSSLPSPT
-13 EMTIASLRNSVDILQ
+13 EMTIASLRNSLDILQ

-43 VIRHMHRDRFAKIKQ
+43 VIRHMHRDQFAKIKD
-58 LQDKEQQNVAMK
+58 LRDKEQKNVSMK

-83 QELSKLRE
+83 QELAKLRE
-91 SLNKEHNAEVQKLLR
+91 SLNKEHNAEVQKILR
-106 QKENEIKQM
+106 QKENEMRQM
-115 QVMFNKE
+115 QVMFNREKL
-122 RSELQTRLNAAQ
+122 ELQTRLNTAQ

-142 LNSNFEAEKSR
+142 LNSNVEAEKSR

-161 KEGKKKLEGE
+161 KEAKKKLEGE
-171 LSSMTAADRQKAS
+171 LSSMTAADRQKAG

-197 ARLRKEADQQVRRLM
+197 AKLRKEADQQVRRLM
-212 NELKSREHVIE
+212 TELKSREHVIE

-228 LGGQAGQAEKL
+228 LGSQAGQAERL

-250 QLGSTSPDRTTPRR
+250 QLGSTSPDRTTSPRR
-264 RTGSVEG
+264 RAGSVEG

-281 IWKLEGD
+281 IWKLEAD
-288 KTTMAKQVKEL
+288 KTTMAKQVKDL
-299 ESQVRPLMDKN
+299 ESQVRPLVDKN

-323 VKSKDEENRR
+323 VKRKDEENRR
-333 LREQLDIVDTRF
+333 LREQLDIVDTRL
-345 RKQASTRSRSNSQSS
+345 RKEAATRSRTNSQSS
-360 LTQST
+360 LPT
-365 DDLEQLKGTITDLKR
+365 DDVEQLKSTITDLKR

-400 LPSPRKKGANLKS
+400 LPSPRKKGAKS

-428 MSWDSESTFSV
+428 VSWDSESSFSV

-447 SLSEDSSVFGS
+447 SFSED
-458 ETPEKDKLEASMQQ
+458 PEKDKLEASMQQ

-500 GKVRAQLQNDLL
+500 GKMRAQLQNDLL

-525 STQGQDTGW
+525 NTQGQDTGW
-534 VEEKERLNL
+534 VEEKERLSL

-552 QELEGVEKQL
+552 HQLEGVEKQL

-588 SSPLLKEPKDFVSGE
+588 SSPLLKGPKDFVSGE

-677 KHWRSL
+677 KDWRSL
-683 EDDLGKTVEKLTEE
+683 EDDLRHTVKKLTEE
-697 KTALTRQMSQSEDD
+697 KTVLTKQMSQSEDD

-724 RIKDLEVQSVAEV
+724 RIKELEVQTVAEV

-851 LSSTDILQKVTEL
+851 LSSSDVLQKITEL
-864 ETRKKELEN
+864 ETRRKELEN
-873 APHEDTS
+873 TPHEDTS

-890 ESERKLKEKIDDL
+890 ESERKLKEKVDEL
-903 SVQGDSLKEENSQL
+903 SVQGESLKEENSQL
-917 KERVTLLEGSD
+917 KERVELLEGSD
-928 EELRVLVEELSTSEL
+928 KELRGLVEELSTSEV
-943 SLKSENTELKEQIL
+943 SLKAENSELKENIL
-957 RLSENSLQDVDGQKE
+957 KQSESSLQDVDGQKE
-972 RIEDLEENINRYKE
+972 RIEDLQENVNRYKE
-986 LIDKLTDSSSKLEAE
+986 LIDRLTDSSSKLEVE
-1001 NADLKDKLQDLEVQ
+1001 NADLKEKLQDLEVQ

-1025 SPTGSIELQNRIRK
+1025 TNPTRSIDSENRIRK
-1039 VEEENRKIKS
+1039 IEEENRKIKA

-1054 AATESILREENHN
+1054 AARESILQEENHN

-1077 QASEFKEMMDKMTAS
+1077 QASEFKEMMEKMTES

-1110 KAMEEENDRLKME
+1110 KSVEEENDRLKME

-1130 QEELAH
+1130 QEELTH

-1154 LREKIWLL
+1154 LKEKIWLL

-1176 KTTEGDLQDQNNRL
+1176 KTTEGDLQEENNRL

-1215 SEGPM
+1215 SEG
-1220 SRGASMDLDEDETEL
+1220 SRARGISMDLDEDETEL

-1248 NSSVSV
+1248 NSSASI
-1254 TKASEEKET
+1254 TKVSEEKET
-1263 QTETIEDTHEAIPT
+1263 QTEAEDVTPLAMPT
-1277 RDTIRVENKETQ
+1277 RDPIPVEDKETQ
-1289 TVNVAKEVEPDLRKT
+1289 TLNVAKEVEPDLRKT
-1304 SLTIRIPK
+1304 SMTIRIPK

-1325 EANIITSVEK
+1325 GNMITDVEK
-1335 ENVRLMEK
+1335 ENVRLIQK
-1343 IRELEE
+1343 IRELED
-1349 SLKSEPEGQDQSSP
+1349 SLKSSEVQDQSSP
-1363 LPEKPAEPKVGYGFA
+1363 LPEKPEEPRVGYGFA

-1399 HALQEE
+1399 YALQEE
-1405 LERVKKC
+1405 LERVRKC

-1440 NDQPEDYESFKE
+1440 KDQPEDYEIFKE

-1471 ERKLAHQKAVGDGLD
+1471 EQKLARQKAIGDGLD

-1515 ERLKLKIKELEVTI
+1515 ERLKLKIKELEIIV
-1529 TTYREQLTLLKGA
+1529 TTYKEQLVLLKGA
-1542 ERDDLLQKVVDLEV
+1542 EKDDLLQKVLDLEV
-1556 QQKNLTEE
+1556 QQKSLTDE
-1564 NKEMAR
+1564 NKEMVR

-1583 AAEEDWRMR
+1583 TAEEDWRMR

-1600 QSGTESEGENHAR
+1600 QSGTESESESHAR

-1652 ELREELAKTKKE
+1652 ELREELAKTRQE

-1672 KSLSRRIHELEESE
+1672 KSLSRRIHELEETE
-1686 SQLKSRLTDAEQ
+1686 SQLKSRLTDAEA
-1698 KEIVLTESLHCANEK
+1698 KEMVLTESLNCANEK

-1737 SADREAKLAERI
+1737 FTDREAKLAERI
-1749 ETLEKSEQELMEKL
+1749 GTLEKSEQELMEKL
-1763 QKGNRESQ
+1763 EKVNSESQ
-1771 TDDHKQVFDFKET
+1771 PEDQRQSED
-1784 KALLEERVAE
+1784 LLVERVAE

-1799 AALKERVE
+1799 AALQERVE
-1807 VLEKSEADLLEKI
+1807 ILEKSEKDLLEKLD
-1820 EKANAIAEPSSELES
+1820 KATAIAEQNSELEN
-1835 EVQQLRKQVT
+1835 EVQHLREQVR
-1845 DFENTEMQ
+1845 DFEQTEMQ
-1853 HKERIAALESSEGFL
+1853 HKERIAGLEALEGFL
-1868 PQSVEK
+1868 PQPVEK
-1874 SEQELTEKPEKTD
+1874 SEQEFTEKSEKGD
-1887 DMSELHDLSSEA
+1887 EMSELHDLSSEA
-1899 GSDIQLLRRQLSDFE
+1899 GSDMQSLRRQLSDFE

-1938 EILETSEEELMEKL
+1938 EILEKSEEELMEKL
-1952 EKVSSISQPKD
+1952 EKVSSISQPED

-2061 DGDLEKKKERK
+2061 DGDLNKKKERK
-2072 KSVRDQETKG
+2072 KSVQNQETEG

-2089 GKLQGTEE
+2089 GKLQGTED
-2097 MSAADSLTE
+2097 MSAVESLTE
-2106 SARLEKHE
+2106 SARLDKHE
-2114 VNWENKCKKL
+2114 VNWENKCKEL
-2124 EAEEQLLSEKCRI
+2124 EAEEQLLSEKCKI
-2137 LEESEASLTQQVK
+2137 LEESKASLTQQVK

-2174 KELEDVKTSEKALKD
+2174 KELEDLKTSEKALKD

-2198 GTLKDKIKELEQSE
+2198 GNLKDKIKELEQSE
-2212 VSLKQKVSDFANTE
+2212 VSLKQRMSDFANTE
-2226 GPRTKSSEN
+2226 ETRTKPSEN
-2235 EEDLNELLEKVI
+2235 EEDLSELLEKVI

-2253 EEKVQELEESEKLL
+2253 EEKVQELEASEKLL

-2279 SGQQN
+2279 SVQQN
-2284 IDDKDLAMENS
+2284 KEDKEQSLALENS
-2295 ELKMRVQELEEAETA
+2295 ELKMRIQELEEAETA
-2310 LNKRILDL
+2310 LNKRVLDL
-2318 RNAEAKKQ
+2318 RNAEAKK
-2326 TAEQHTVPEVE
+2326 QHTVPEVE

-2342 LKARLQEAESGGLD
+2342 LKARLQGVDSGGLD
-2356 EKVAELLKEKEE
+2356 DTVDELLKEKEE
-2368 LERKVLDLEEKDLQQ
+2368 LERKVLELEEKDLQQ
-2383 QERILEMEMGAEPSH
+2383 QERILEMEMGTQPSDT
-2398 REDLTSSNQQKSSA
+2398 EEQTSYNQQKRLA
-2412 ELDEE
+2412 ELEEE
-2417 LQEAKKRVEEL
+2417 LQDAKKRVQEL

-2453 LPREELNRLKAQVQ
+2453 LPREELDRLKAQVQ

-2509 AQVQQQDSTDTVQL
+2509 AQV
-2523 PREELDRLKA
+2523 
-2533 QVQQQDS
+2533 
-2540 TDMVQLPREE
+2540 
-2550 LDRLKAQVSLLR
+2550 SLLR
-2562 ETEEKLDDLEEEE
+2562 ETEDKLDDLEEEE
-2575 EQLRDRIQDYQ
+2575 EQLRDRIQHSRQSSRINSQASKLQKNYE

-2600 QLKAKLRDAT
+2600 QLKTKLRDAT
-2610 LGGPVKD
+2610 LAGPVSD

-2626 LSWMDAAVDQ
+2626 LSWMDITVDQ
-2636 YGRTPVSE
+2636 YGRAVVAE
-2644 PEIPRPARSRSPHP
+2644 PEIPRPVSSPARSPH
-2658 TGRMS
+2658 TVGRLS

-2678 PTGEAFMEAVP
+2678 PPGEAFMEAVP

-2745 HFCPRSGSQVSQH
+2745 HFRPRSGSQISQH

-2773 PLPNS
+2773 PLPSS
-2778 APPPVRPRALTTES
+2778 APPPTRPRAQTTES
-2792 EGSEAGAVPAL
+2792 EGSEAGAVPTI

-2811 PQEFPQQGSVGARV
+2811 PQEFPQQGSVAARV
-2825 AAFTSAQDNAGSD
+2825 ATFTSPQDDAGSD

-2857 AFESQSP
+2857 AFEAQSP

-2879 KTLLGGDSSLDTT
+2879 RTLLGADSSLDTT
-2892 ASPPT
+2892 ATPPT
-2897 GLFDPQDQINKWVE
+2897 GLFDPQEQINKWVE
-2911 NRRNR
+2911 NRRQR

-2930 RRRFYDRSED
+2930 RRRFYDRSEE
-2940 NSLADDPPLQTQ
+2940 NSLADDPPAQ
-2952 PAEDS
+2952 PGEDGAED
-2957 AAEQNVK
+2957 QNVK

-2981 EALKDL
+2981 DALKNL

-2994 QGDMKDKE
+2994 QGEVKDKE
-3002 GKLQDVSKAE
+3002 DQLEDVSKAE

-3052 DQRQLEKDLRAKEDA
+3052 DQRQLERDLRAKEDA
-3067 MASSTQMREKV
+3067 MATSTQMREKV

-3101 LKQEVERLKRELEK
+3101 LKQEVERLRRELEK
-3115 KERDSDITYYKA
+3115 KERDSDVTYYKA

-3155 EGQQA
+3155 EAQQA

-3165 KLQKEKDGLQAQVAR
+3165 KLQKEKEGLQAQVAR

-3208 AEKLQKADQE
+3208 AEKLQKAEQE
-3218 INLLRETVATLRA
+3218 ISLLRETVATLRA

-3280 MTRTLPADLNMKD
+3280 MTRTLPADLNFKD
-3293 WSTRT
+3293 LTRT
-3298 PTAPTDSNTA
+3298 PGAPTDSNTA
-3308 DMDELGCRCV
+3308 DMDE
-3318 CHLQSDVQV
+3318 V
-3327 SSIIDLEV
+3327 SSTIDLEV

-3355 RDVMIMSL
+3355 RDVMIMTL
-3363 LDELQCSVDPDVTIV
+3363 LDELQCTVDPDVTIM

-3456 RSSPMLDD
+3456 RSSSLLDD

-3474 RHAIR
+3474 GHAIR
-3479 DDLDMV
+3479 DDLDLV
-3485 PVRRRRKQRPKLTA
+3485 PVRRKRKQRPKLTA
-3499 GKSSPEQMLE
+3499 GQSSPEQMWE

-3514 QNTHTNNYDVPF
+3514 QDTHTNNYDVPF
-3526 LPLPLPKLDSPERR
+3526 LPLPLPKLDSPNRR
-3540 TRRPRTSPK
+3540 TRRPRTSPD
-3549 SDGDRNRHGRDKT
+3549 SDGDRNKHGRDKT
-3562 PHRSGTRSHTSR
+3562 PHRSGARSDMSR
-3574 SQQSPQRSG
+3574 SQQNPKRAG

-3596 GPNWYPPPLNDGSSQ
+3596 GPNWYPPPLNDGSSP

-3617 VAEPELTNGRS
+3617 IAEPELTNNHG
-3628 VPNLANGM
+3628 VPSLANGM
-3636 PASLL
+3636 PSSLL
-3641 ANGHGVPPLTNGV
+3641 TNGHRVPPVTNGV
-3654 PASLLTNGHGAPHL
+3654 PASLLTNGHGSPHL

-3712 TTSPRQQGPPQPPSD
+3712 TASPRQQGPPQPPSD
-3727 LRILRVVGKSSV
+3727 LRILRTVGKSSV

-3744 LPTIDDMG
+3744 LPPIDDMG

-3770 VQVVPSSHVSK
+3770 TQVVPSSHVSK

-3792 FILSVQTIST
+3792 FILSVQTMST
-3802 DKQLSDRVE
+3802 DRQLSDRVE
-3811 VEFTDLQEA
+3811 VEFTDLQEPP
-3820 LSVLTSSRPS
+3820 SVLTSSRPS
-3830 SALSED
+3830 SAMSED

-3931 PSKKNVSKQKDGR
+3931 PSKRHVSKQKEGHR
-3944 GGPRHQGATTHKD
+3944 GSRRQGATTHRD

>member
-1 MAFNRSSLPSPT
+1 MAFSRSSLPSPT

-43 VIRHMHRDRFAKIKQ
+43 VIRHMHRDQFAKIKQ
-58 LQDKEQQNVAMK
+58 LQDKEQQNVSMK
-70 VEAVKNQLQLEKE
+70 VEAVRNQLQLEKE
-83 QELSKLRE
+83 QELAKLRD
-91 SLNKEHNAEVQKLLR
+91 SLTKEHNAEVQKLLR
-106 QKENEIKQM
+106 QKENEMKQM

-122 RSELQTRLNAAQ
+122 KLELQTRLNAAQ
-134 KGGANTDR
+134 KGETNTDR
-142 LNSNFEAEKSR
+142 LHSSFEAEKSR
-153 LQQEITSL
+153 LQQEISSL

-171 LSSMTAADRQKAS
+171 LSSVTAADRQKAA

-197 ARLRKEADQQVRRLM
+197 AKLRKEADQQVRRLM

-228 LGGQAGQAEKL
+228 LGSQAGQAEHL
-239 RVEREEMERQM
+239 RVEREERERQL
-250 QLGSTSPDRTTPRR
+250 QLGNTSPDRTTPRR
-264 RTGSVEG
+264 RAGSVEG
-271 SVEEKDQMRK
+271 SVEEKDQMKK

-288 KTTMAKQVKEL
+288 KTTMAKQVKDL
-299 ESQVRPLMDKN
+299 ESQVRPLIDKN

-315 KLDELAGT
+315 KLDELTGT
-323 VKSKDEENRR
+323 VKRKDEENRR
-333 LREQLDIVDTRF
+333 LREQLDLVDTRL
-345 RKQASTRSRSNSQSS
+345 RRETAARSRSNSQSS
-360 LTQST
+360 LPT
-365 DDLEQLKGTITDLKR
+365 DDLEQLKSTITDLKR

-400 LPSPRKKGANLKS
+400 LPSPRKKGAKS

-428 MSWDSESTFSV
+428 VSWDSESSFSV

-447 SLSEDSSVFGS
+447 SFSEDSSVFGS
-458 ETPEKDKLEASMQQ
+458 DTPEKDKLEASMQQ
-472 LTQEH
+472 LNQEH

-500 GKVRAQLQNDLL
+500 GKMRVQLQNDLL
-512 SAQAKIEDLQRAL
+512 LAQAKIEDLQRAL
-525 STQGQDTGW
+525 SAQGQDTGW

-552 QELEGVEKQL
+552 QQLEGVEKQL
-562 QHQVSDTEEQMEL
+562 QHQVTDTEEQMEL

-677 KHWRSL
+677 KHWRSV

-697 KTALTRQMSQSEDD
+697 KTVLTRQMSQSEDD

-724 RIKDLEVQSVAEV
+724 RIKELEDQSIAQVQCA
-737 QSARE
+737 QA
-742 ATATVIQSLEDEN
+742 ATATAIQGLEDEN

-783 EELKQ
+783 QELKQ
-788 KLQSSTQGRTYEN
+788 KLESSTQGRTYEN

-851 LSSTDILQKVTEL
+851 LSSTDILQK
-864 ETRKKELEN
+864 
-873 APHEDTS
+873 EDTS

-890 ESERKLKEKIDDL
+890 ESERKLQEKVDDL
-903 SVQGDSLKEENSQL
+903 SAQGDSLKEENSQL
-917 KERVTLLEGSD
+917 KERVTLLEDSD
-928 EELRVLVEELSTSEL
+928 KELRDLVEELSTSEL
-943 SLKSENTELKEQIL
+943 SLKGENTELKEQIL
-957 RLSENSLQDVDGQKE
+957 KLSETSLQDVNGQKE

-986 LIDKLTDSSSKLEAE
+986 LIDKLTDSSSKLEVE
-1001 NADLKDKLQDLEVQ
+1001 NADLKEKLQE
-1015 KHSVEDSTAT
+1015 HPVEDSTVT
-1025 SPTGSIELQNRIRK
+1025 SPTGNTELENRLRK
-1039 VEEENRKIKS
+1039 VEEENRKLKG

-1077 QASEFKEMMDKMTAS
+1077 QASEFKEMMEKMTAS
-1092 EKRLE
+1092 EKCLE

-1110 KAMEEENDRLKME
+1110 KSVAESTTEENDRLKTE
-1123 AKKHNNT
+1123 AKKHNHT
-1130 QEELAH
+1130 QEELTH

-1176 KTTEGDLQDQNNRL
+1176 KTTEGDLQDENNRL
-1190 KDELEDLQETM
+1190 KDELEGLQETM
-1201 KELEIAGSSLPGFS
+1201 KELEIAGSSLPRLG
-1215 SEGPM
+1215 SEG
-1220 SRGASMDLDEDETEL
+1220 SMPRDGSVDLDEDETEL

-1248 NSSVSV
+1248 NSSATVSKV
-1254 TKASEEKET
+1254 SEEKET
-1263 QTETIEDTHEAIPT
+1263 QTDTVEDTQNAIPT
-1277 RDTIRVENKETQ
+1277 KENIPVEDKETQ
-1289 TVNVAKEVEPDLRKT
+1289 TVNVAKKEDSDPRITILP
-1304 SLTIRIPK
+1304 IRIPK
-1312 ILEEKNIQTEGQE
+1312 ILEEKHVQTEGQGE
-1325 EANIITSVEK
+1325 VVTHVEK
-1335 ENVRLMEK
+1335 ENVKLMQK
-1343 IRELEE
+1343 IRELEDT
-1349 SLKSEPEGQDQSSP
+1349 LKSSKGQGQSSS
-1363 LPEKPAEPKVGYGFA
+1363 LPEKPEEPKVGYGFS

-1399 HALQEE
+1399 YALQEE

-1440 NDQPEDYESFKE
+1440 RDQPEDYESFKE

-1471 ERKLAHQKAVGDGLD
+1471 EQKLAHQKAIGDGLD

-1529 TTYREQLTLLKGA
+1529 TTYKEQLALLKDA
-1542 ERDDLLQKVVDLEV
+1542 EKDELLQKVVDLEV

-1564 NKEMAR
+1564 NKGMAR
-1570 ESEELRVQISDLK
+1570 ESEELRVQITDLK

-1600 QSGTESEGENHAR
+1600 QSGTESESESHAR

-1627 LELEEAKATAE
+1627 LELEEAKSTAE

-1652 ELREELAKTKKE
+1652 ELREELAKTKQE
-1664 RDEANEND
+1664 RDEAKED
-1672 KSLSRRIHELEESE
+1672 DGSLSKRIQELEDSE
-1686 SQLKSRLTDAEQ
+1686 SQLKSRLADAEA
-1698 KEIVLTESLHCANEK
+1698 KETVLTESLKCANEK

-1737 SADREAKLAERI
+1737 STEREAKLADRI

-1763 QKGNRESQ
+1763 EKVHSESQ
-1771 TDDHKQVFDFKET
+1771 PEDQGQDRDLKEA
-1784 KALLEERVAE
+1784 KIHLQKRVTE

-1799 AALKERVE
+1799 AALQERVE
-1807 VLEKSEADLLEKI
+1807 ILEKSEKDLLDKLSE
-1820 EKANAIAEPSSELES
+1820 ANAIAEKSIDSELES
-1835 EVQQLRKQVT
+1835 EVKQLRKQVG
-1845 DFENTEMQ
+1845 DFEQTERQ
-1853 HKERIAALESSEGFL
+1853 HKERIAALEALEGFL
-1868 PQSVEK
+1868 PQPVEK
-1874 SEQELTEKPEKTD
+1874 SEQKLTEKSEKAD

-1899 GSDIQLLRRQLSDFE
+1899 ESDMQSLRRQLSDFE
-1914 ETEAQLR
+1914 ETEAHLR

-1926 LEASEQALQERV
+1926 LEASELALQERV
-1938 EILETSEEELMEKL
+1938 EILEKSEEELMEKL
-1952 EKVSSISQPKD
+1952 EKVSSISQPED
-1963 PGSDPGSELQWLR
+1963 PGTDPGSELQWLR

-1992 IADLEASEDA
+1992 IADLEASEGA
-2002 LRETLGQADSIM
+2002 LRETLGQADTIM

-2072 KSVRDQETKG
+2072 KSVRDQETEG

-2097 MSAADSLTE
+2097 MSAAESLTE
-2106 SARLEKHE
+2106 SARLGQHDI
-2114 VNWENKCKKL
+2114 NWENKCKEL
-2124 EAEEQLLSEKCRI
+2124 EAEEQFLSEKCKA
-2137 LEESEASLTQQVK
+2137 LEESQASLTQQVK
-2150 DLQGS
+2150 ELQGS

-2165 LNDVNGSLE
+2165 LNEVNGSLE
-2174 KELEDVKTSEKALKD
+2174 KELEDLKASEKALKD

-2198 GTLKDKIKELEQSE
+2198 GNLQDKIKELEQSE
-2212 VSLKQKVSDFANTE
+2212 VSLKQKMSNKTE
-2226 GPRTKSSEN
+2226 EPRTKSNEN
-2235 EEDLNELLEKVI
+2235 EDDLNELLERVI

-2253 EEKVQELEESEKLL
+2253 EEKVQELQESEKLL
-2267 RDRLQELQNADE
+2267 RDRLQELQNPDE
-2279 SGQQN
+2279 S
-2284 IDDKDLAMENS
+2284 
-2295 ELKMRVQELEEAETA
+2295 
-2310 LNKRILDL
+2310 
-2318 RNAEAKKQ
+2318 
-2326 TAEQHTVPEVE
+2326 
-2337 RENAE
+2337 
-2342 LKARLQEAESGGLD
+2342 SGMD
-2356 EKVAELLKEKEE
+2356 EKVAQLLKEKEK
-2368 LERKVLDLEEKDLQQ
+2368 LEQKVLDLEEKDLQQ
-2383 QERILEMEMGAEPSH
+2383 QERILEMEMGAESADRQELAPS
-2398 REDLTSSNQQKSSA
+2398 SQQKRL
-2412 ELDEE
+2412 EEE
-2417 LQEAKKRVEEL
+2417 LQEAKKRVQEL

-2453 LPREELNRLKAQVQ
+2453 LPREELDRLKAQAQ

-2484 LKAQVQQQDSTD
+2484 LKAQAQQ
-2496 MVQLPRE
+2496 L
-2503 ELDRLK
+2503 
-2509 AQVQQQDSTDTVQL
+2509 
-2523 PREELDRLKA
+2523 
-2533 QVQQQDS
+2533 DS

-2575 EQLRDRIQDYQ
+2575 EQLKDRLQHSRQRSRMDVQAAKLQKNYE

-2610 LGGPVKD
+2610 LAGPVKD

-2626 LSWMDAAVDQ
+2626 LSWMDGAVDQ
-2636 YGRTPVSE
+2636 YGRAAVAE
-2644 PEIPRPARSRSPHP
+2644 PEIPRPASSAARPP
-2658 TGRMS
+2658 YTAGRMS

-2671 QNLVNAL
+2671 QNLNVNI
-2678 PTGEAFMEAVP
+2678 G
-2689 DGLVHCELV
+2689 
-2698 MVEEDE
+2698 
-2704 ISPSLVQDPM
+2704 
-2714 KNVDIRNLLEQKLQ
+2714 NLLEQKLR
-2728 QKPVSRGVP
+2728 QKPVSRGIP

-2745 HFCPRSGSQVSQH
+2745 HLRPRLGSQLSHH
-2758 TMGDVSDMDSEAEAP
+2758 TMGDMSDMDSEAEAP
-2773 PLPNS
+2773 PLPSS
-2778 APPPVRPRALTTES
+2778 APPPVRPRAQTTES
-2792 EGSEAGAVPAL
+2792 EGSEVGAVPAI

-2811 PQEFPQQGSVGARV
+2811 PQDFPQRGSVGAKV
-2825 AAFTSAQDNAGSD
+2825 ATFTSPQDDAGSD

-2857 AFESQSP
+2857 AFEAQSP
-2864 LKSPGDGSMPDSGLG
+2864 LKSPGDRSLPDSGLG
-2879 KTLLGGDSSLDTT
+2879 RTLLGTDSSLDTT

-2911 NRRNR
+2911 NRRQR

-2930 RRRFYDRSED
+2930 RRRFYDRSEE
-2940 NSLADDPPLQTQ
+2940 NSLADDPPLQSQ
-2952 PAEDS
+2952 PDQDS
-2957 AAEQNVK
+2957 AEEQHVK
-2964 ELMETIE
+2964 ELKETIE

-2994 QGDMKDKE
+2994 QGEVKDKD

-3012 RQLQEDIKKHARD
+3012 RQLQEDIK
-3025 LAHGREEIQY
+3025 
-3035 LEQTLRD
+3035 D

-3052 DQRQLEKDLRAKEDA
+3052 DQRQLERDLRAKEDA
-3067 MASSTQMREKV
+3067 MASSAQMREKV

-3115 KERDSDITYYKA
+3115 KERDSDVTYYKA

-3136 RQKDEELHRLR
+3136 RQKDEEIHRLR

-3155 EGQQA
+3155 EAQQA

-3180 LQQLEHRCAE
+3180 LQQLEQRCAE

-3196 TLKKENDQLLRK
+3196 TLKKENEQLLRK
-3208 AEKLQKADQE
+3208 AEKLQKAEQE
-3218 INLLRETVATLRA
+3218 ISLLRETVATLRA

-3260 EAIPTSDYDTDHP
+3260 DGIPTSDYDTDHP
-3273 SRSSPYM
+3273 SRGSPYM

-3293 WSTRT
+3293 LSSRT
-3298 PTAPTDSNTA
+3298 PTAPTDTIA
-3308 DMDELGCRCV
+3308 DMDE
-3318 CHLQSDVQV
+3318 
-3327 SSIIDLEV
+3327 
-3335 RTALAPLQAKVS
+3335 
-3347 RMRVKCRE
+3347 
-3355 RDVMIMSL
+3355 
-3363 LDELQCSVDPDVTIV
+3363 
-3378 RTAEDLASE
+3378 
-3387 MLEEY
+3387 
-3392 DEPISPISGS
+3392 
-3402 MGNLYSYAAFGSSS
+3402 
-3416 ERSSGQADS
+3416 ADS
-3425 GRASDNSRRQMVRHS
+3425 GRASDISRRQMVRHS

-3445 ASTSPSPSGGT
+3445 ASTSPAPSAGT
-3456 RSSPMLDD
+3456 RSSPLLDD
-3464 VDVLPTRLDN
+3464 IDVLPTRLDN
-3474 RHAIR
+3474 GHAIK
-3479 DDLDMV
+3479 DDLDLV

-3499 GKSSPEQMLE
+3499 GQSSPEQMLE

-3514 QNTHTNNYDVPF
+3514 QDTHTNNYDVPF
-3526 LPLPLPKLDSPERR
+3526 LPLPLPKLDSPESR
-3540 TRRPRTSPK
+3540 TRRPRTSPS
-3549 SDGDRNRHGRDKT
+3549 SDSDRNKHGREKT
-3562 PHRSGTRSHTSR
+3562 PNRSGTRSLTSSR
-3574 SQQSPQRSG
+3574 SRQSPKRSG
-3583 THSSPQD
+3583 TNSTSPD

-3596 GPNWYPPPLNDGSSQ
+3596 GPNWYPPPLNESSSQ

-3617 VAEPELTNGRS
+3617 VAEPVLTNGHA
-3628 VPNLANGM
+3628 VPSLANGM
-3636 PASLL
+3636 PSSLL
-3641 ANGHGVPPLTNGV
+3641 TNGRGVPPLTNGV
-3654 PASLLTNGHGAPHL
+3654 PASLLS
-3668 ANGLP
+3668 NGL
-3673 ASLLSNGFGG
+3673 GG
-3683 DRARH
+3683 ERGRH

-3712 TTSPRQQGPPQPPSD
+3712 TASPRQQGPPQPPSD
-3727 LRILRVVGKSSV
+3727 LRIHRPVGKSSV

-3744 LPTIDDMG
+3744 LPPIDDMG

-3770 VQVVPSSHVSK
+3770 TQVVPSSHVSK

-3792 FILSVQTIST
+3792 FILSVQTMST
-3802 DKQLSDRVE
+3802 DRQLSDRVE
-3811 VEFTDLQEA
+3811 VEFTDLQEPP
-3820 LSVLTSSRPS
+3820 SVLTSSRPS

-3846 EPPRLYLAVYNY
+3846 EPPRLYMAVYNY

-3913 TSQDRPPTDTH
+3913 TSQDRPRDPVDTH
-3924 RKQQRRS
+3924 RKHQRRS
-3931 PSKKNVSKQKDGR
+3931 PSKRHASKQKEGHR
-3944 GGPRHQGATTHKD
+3944 GSRRQGATTHKD

>member
-1 MAFNRSSLPSPT
+1 MAFTGSSLPSPT
-13 EMTIASLRNSVDILQ
+13 EMTIASLRNSLDILQ

-43 VIRHMHRDRFAKIKQ
+43 VIRHMHRDQFAKIKDLRDQ
-58 LQDKEQQNVAMK
+58 EQKNVSMK

-83 QELSKLRE
+83 QELAKLRE
-91 SLNKEHNAEVQKLLR
+91 SLNKEHNAEVQKILR
-106 QKENEIKQM
+106 QKENEMRQM
-115 QVMFNKE
+115 QVMFNREKL
-122 RSELQTRLNAAQ
+122 ELQTRLNAAQ

-142 LNSNFEAEKSR
+142 LNSNVEAEKSR

-161 KEGKKKLEGE
+161 KEAKKKLEGE
-171 LSSMTAADRQKAS
+171 LSSMTAADRQKAG

-197 ARLRKEADQQVRRLM
+197 AKLRKEADQQVRRLM
-212 NELKSREHVIE
+212 TEMKSREHVIE

-228 LGGQAGQAEKL
+228 LDSQAGQAERL

-250 QLGSTSPDRTTPRR
+250 QLGSTSPDRTTSPRR
-264 RTGSVEG
+264 RAGSVEG

-288 KTTMAKQVKEL
+288 KTTMAKQVKDL
-299 ESQVRPLMDKN
+299 ESQVRPLVDKN

-323 VKSKDEENRR
+323 VKRKDEENRR
-333 LREQLDIVDTRF
+333 LREQLDIVDTRL
-345 RKQASTRSRSNSQSS
+345 RKEAATRSRTNSQSS
-360 LTQST
+360 LPT
-365 DDLEQLKGTITDLKR
+365 DDLEQLKSTITDLKR

-400 LPSPRKKGANLKS
+400 LPSPRKKGAKS

-428 MSWDSESTFSV
+428 VSWDSESSFSV

-447 SLSEDSSVFGS
+447 SFSEDSSVFGS

-500 GKVRAQLQNDLL
+500 GKMRAQLQNDLL

-534 VEEKERLNL
+534 VEEKERLSL

-552 QELEGVEKQL
+552 HQLEGVEKQL
-562 QHQVSDTEEQMEL
+562 QHQVLDTEEQMEL

-588 SSPLLKEPKDFVSGE
+588 SSPLLKGPKDFVSGE

-677 KHWRSL
+677 KDWRSL
-683 EDDLGKTVEKLTEE
+683 EDDLGHTVKKLTEE
-697 KTALTRQMSQSEDD
+697 KTVLTKQMSQSEDD

-724 RIKDLEVQSVAEV
+724 RIKELEVQTVAEA

-851 LSSTDILQKVTEL
+851 LSSSDVLQKITEL
-864 ETRKKELEN
+864 ETRRKELEN
-873 APHEDTS
+873 IPHEDTS

-890 ESERKLKEKIDDL
+890 DSERKLKEKVDEL
-903 SVQGDSLKEENSQL
+903 SVQGESLKEENSQL
-917 KERVTLLEGSD
+917 KERVELLEGSD
-928 EELRVLVEELSTSEL
+928 KELRGLVEELSTSEV
-943 SLKSENTELKEQIL
+943 SLKAENSELKENIL
-957 RLSENSLQDVDGQKE
+957 KQSESSLQDIDGQKE
-972 RIEDLEENINRYKE
+972 RIEDLEENVNRYKE
-986 LIDKLTDSSSKLEAE
+986 LIDRLTDSSSKLEVE
-1001 NADLKDKLQDLEVQ
+1001 NADLKEKLQDLEVQ

-1025 SPTGSIELQNRIRK
+1025 TNPTRSIDSENRIRK
-1039 VEEENRKIKS
+1039 IEEENRKIKA

-1054 AATESILREENHN
+1054 AARESILQEENHN

-1077 QASEFKEMMDKMTAS
+1077 QASEFKEMMEKMTAS

-1110 KAMEEENDRLKME
+1110 KSVEEENDRLRME

-1130 QEELAH
+1130 QEELTH

-1154 LREKIWLL
+1154 LKEKIWLL

-1176 KTTEGDLQDQNNRL
+1176 KTTEGDLQEENNRL

-1215 SEGPM
+1215 SEG
-1220 SRGASMDLDEDETEL
+1220 SRARGSSMDLDEDETEL

-1248 NSSVSV
+1248 NSSANT
-1254 TKASEEKET
+1254 TKVSEEKET
-1263 QTETIEDTHEAIPT
+1263 QTEAEDVTPLAMPT
-1277 RDTIRVENKETQ
+1277 RVPIPVEDKETQ

-1304 SLTIRIPK
+1304 SMTIRIPK

-1325 EANIITSVEK
+1325 EDNIITNVEK
-1335 ENVRLMEK
+1335 ENVRLMQK
-1343 IRELEE
+1343 IRELED
-1349 SLKSEPEGQDQSSP
+1349 SLRSSAGQDQSSP
-1363 LPEKPAEPKVGYGFA
+1363 LPEKPEEPKVGYGFA

-1390 RIRELEANK
+1390 RIRELEASK
-1399 HALQEE
+1399 YALQEE
-1405 LERVKKC
+1405 LERVRKC

-1440 NDQPEDYESFKE
+1440 KDQPEDYESFKE

-1471 ERKLAHQKAVGDGLD
+1471 EQKLAHQKAIGDGLD

-1515 ERLKLKIKELEVTI
+1515 ERLKLKIKELEVTV
-1529 TTYREQLTLLKGA
+1529 TTYKEQLILLKGA
-1542 ERDDLLQKVVDLEV
+1542 EKDDLLQKVLDLEV
-1556 QQKNLTEE
+1556 QQKSLTEE
-1564 NKEMAR
+1564 NKVMAR
-1570 ESEELRVQISDLK
+1570 ESEALRIQVSDLK

-1600 QSGTESEGENHAR
+1600 QSGTESESESHAR

-1652 ELREELAKTKKE
+1652 ELREELAKTKQE
-1664 RDEANEND
+1664 RDEATEND

-1686 SQLKSRLTDAEQ
+1686 SQLRSRLTDAEA
-1698 KEIVLTESLHCANEK
+1698 KEMVLTESLNCANEK

-1737 SADREAKLAERI
+1737 FTDREAKLAERI
-1749 ETLEKSEQELMEKL
+1749 GTLEKSEQELMEKL
-1763 QKGNRESQ
+1763 EKVNSESQ
-1771 TDDHKQVFDFKET
+1771 PEDQGQSED
-1784 KALLEERVAE
+1784 LLVERVAE

-1799 AALKERVE
+1799 AALQERVE
-1807 VLEKSEADLLEKI
+1807 ILEKSEKDLLEKLD
-1820 EKANAIAEPSSELES
+1820 KANAIAEQSSEVEN
-1835 EVQQLRKQVT
+1835 EVQHLREQVR
-1845 DFENTEMQ
+1845 DFEQAEMQ
-1853 HKERIAALESSEGFL
+1853 HKERISGLEALEGFL
-1868 PQSVEK
+1868 PQPVEK
-1874 SEQELTEKPEKTD
+1874 SEQDLTEKPEKAD

-1899 GSDIQLLRRQLSDFE
+1899 GSDLQSLRRQLSDFE

-1938 EILETSEEELMEKL
+1938 EILEKSEEELMEKL
-1952 EKVSSISQPKD
+1952 EKVSSISQPED

-2061 DGDLEKKKERK
+2061 DGDLNKKKERK
-2072 KSVRDQETKG
+2072 KSVQNQETEG

-2089 GKLQGTEE
+2089 GKLQGTED
-2097 MSAADSLTE
+2097 MSAAESFTE
-2106 SARLEKHE
+2106 SARLDKHE
-2114 VNWENKCKKL
+2114 VNWENKCKEL
-2124 EAEEQLLSEKCRI
+2124 EAEEQLLSEKCKI
-2137 LEESEASLTQQVK
+2137 LEESKASLTQQVK

-2174 KELEDVKTSEKALKD
+2174 KELEDLKTSEKALKD

-2198 GTLKDKIKELEQSE
+2198 GNLKDKIKELEQSE
-2212 VSLKQKVSDFANTE
+2212 VSLKHRMSDFANTE
-2226 GPRTKSSEN
+2226 ETRTKPSEN
-2235 EEDLNELLEKVI
+2235 EEDLSELLEKVI

-2253 EEKVQELEESEKLL
+2253 EEKVQELEASEKLL

-2284 IDDKDLAMENS
+2284 KEDEEQSLALENS
-2295 ELKMRVQELEEAETA
+2295 ELKMRIQELEEAETA
-2310 LNKRILDL
+2310 LNKRVLDL
-2318 RNAEAKKQ
+2318 RNAEAKK
-2326 TAEQHTVPEVE
+2326 QHTVPEVE

-2342 LKARLQEAESGGLD
+2342 LKARLQGVDSGGLD
-2356 EKVAELLKEKEE
+2356 DTVAELLKEKEE
-2368 LERKVLDLEEKDLQQ
+2368 LERKVLELEEKDLQQ
-2383 QERILEMEMGAEPSH
+2383 QERILEMEMGAQPSDT
-2398 REDLTSSNQQKSSA
+2398 EEQTSSNQQKRLA
-2412 ELDEE
+2412 ELEEE
-2417 LQEAKKRVEEL
+2417 LQDAKKRVQEL

-2453 LPREELNRLKAQVQ
+2453 LPR
-2467 QQDSTDMVQ
+2467 D
-2476 LPREELDR
+2476 ELDR

-2496 MVQLPRE
+2496 MVR
-2503 ELDRLK
+2503 
-2509 AQVQQQDSTDTVQL
+2509 
-2523 PREELDRLKA
+2523 
-2533 QVQQQDS
+2533 
-2540 TDMVQLPREE
+2540 LPREE

-2562 ETEEKLDDLEEEE
+2562 ETEDKLDDLEEEE
-2575 EQLRDRIQDYQ
+2575 EELRDRIQHSRQ
-2586 ALQQE
+2586 SSRINSQASKLQKNFEALQQE

-2600 QLKAKLRDAT
+2600 QLKTKLRDAT
-2610 LGGPVKD
+2610 LAGPVSD
-2617 VRNKRTQTD
+2617 VRNKRIQTD
-2626 LSWMDAAVDQ
+2626 LSWMDITVDQ
-2636 YGRTPVSE
+2636 HGRAVVAE
-2644 PEIPRPARSRSPHP
+2644 PEIPRPVSSPARSPH
-2658 TGRMS
+2658 TVGRLS

-2678 PTGEAFMEAVP
+2678 PAGEAFMEAVP

-2728 QKPVSRGVP
+2728 QKPVSRGIP

-2745 HFCPRSGSQVSQH
+2745 HFRPRSGSQVSQH

-2773 PLPNS
+2773 PLPSS
-2778 APPPVRPRALTTES
+2778 APPPTRPRAQTTES
-2792 EGSEAGAVPAL
+2792 EGSEAGAVPTIQ
-2803 RTSPPTPP
+2803 TSPPTPP
-2811 PQEFPQQGSVGARV
+2811 PQEFPQLGSVAAKV
-2825 AAFTSAQDNAGSD
+2825 ATFTSPQDDAGSD

-2857 AFESQSP
+2857 AFEAQSP

-2879 KTLLGGDSSLDTT
+2879 RTLLGADSSLDTT
-2892 ASPPT
+2892 ATPPT
-2897 GLFDPQDQINKWVE
+2897 GLFDPQEQINKWVE
-2911 NRRNR
+2911 NRRQR

-2930 RRRFYDRSED
+2930 RRRFYDRSEE
-2940 NSLADDPPLQTQ
+2940 NSLADDPPAQ
-2952 PAEDS
+2952 PAEDG
-2957 AAEQNVK
+2957 AEDQNVR
-2964 ELMETIE
+2964 ELQETIE
-2971 QLQKDNQVKD
+2971 QLQKNNQVKD
-2981 EALKDL
+2981 DALKNL

-2994 QGDMKDKE
+2994 QGEVKDKE
-3002 GKLQDVSKAE
+3002 DQLDDVSKAE

-3052 DQRQLEKDLRAKEDA
+3052 DQRQLERDLRAKEDA
-3067 MASSTQMREKV
+3067 MATSTQMREKV

-3087 KDDYLRNLEKQCRE
+3087 KDDYLQNLEKQCRE
-3101 LKQEVERLKRELEK
+3101 LKQEVERLRRELEK
-3115 KERDSDITYYKA
+3115 KERDSDVTYYKA

-3155 EGQQA
+3155 EAQQA

-3165 KLQKEKDGLQAQVAR
+3165 KLQKEKEGLQAHVAR

-3208 AEKLQKADQE
+3208 AEKLQKAEQE

-3293 WSTRT
+3293 FPART
-3298 PTAPTDSNTA
+3298 PGAPTDSNTA
-3308 DMDELGCRCV
+3308 DMDE
-3318 CHLQSDVQV
+3318 
-3327 SSIIDLEV
+3327 
-3335 RTALAPLQAKVS
+3335 
-3347 RMRVKCRE
+3347 
-3355 RDVMIMSL
+3355 
-3363 LDELQCSVDPDVTIV
+3363 
-3378 RTAEDLASE
+3378 
-3387 MLEEY
+3387 
-3392 DEPISPISGS
+3392 
-3402 MGNLYSYAAFGSSS
+3402 
-3416 ERSSGQADS
+3416 ADS

-3445 ASTSPSPSGGT
+3445 ASTSPSGGT
-3456 RSSPMLDD
+3456 RSSPLLDD
-3464 VDVLPTRLDN
+3464 IDVLPTRLDN
-3474 RHAIR
+3474 GHAIR
-3479 DDLDMV
+3479 DDLDLV
-3485 PVRRRRKQRPKLTA
+3485 PVRRKRKQRPKLTA
-3499 GKSSPEQMLE
+3499 GQSSPEQMWE

-3514 QNTHTNNYDVPF
+3514 QDTHTNNYDVPF
-3526 LPLPLPKLDSPERR
+3526 LPLPLPKLDSPDRR
-3540 TRRPRTSPK
+3540 TRRPRTSPN
-3549 SDGDRNRHGRDKT
+3549 SDGDRNKHGRDKT
-3562 PHRSGTRSHTSR
+3562 PHHSGARSHMSR
-3574 SQQSPQRSG
+3574 SQQNPKRAG

-3596 GPNWYPPPLNDGSSQ
+3596 GPNWYPPPLNDGSSP

-3617 VAEPELTNGRS
+3617 IAELELTNNHG
-3628 VPNLANGM
+3628 VPSLANGM
-3636 PASLL
+3636 PSSLL
-3641 ANGHGVPPLTNGV
+3641 TNGHRVPPVTNGV
-3654 PASLLTNGHGAPHL
+3654 PASLLTNGHGSPHL

-3712 TTSPRQQGPPQPPSD
+3712 TASPRQQGPPQPPSD
-3727 LRILRVVGKSSV
+3727 LRILRAVGKSSV

-3744 LPTIDDMG
+3744 LPPIDDMG

-3770 VQVVPSSHVSK
+3770 TQVVPSSHVSK

-3792 FILSVQTIST
+3792 FILSVQTMST
-3802 DKQLSDRVE
+3802 DRQLSDRVE
-3811 VEFTDLQEA
+3811 VEFTDLQEPP
-3820 LSVLTSSRPS
+3820 SVLTSSRPS
-3830 SALSED
+3830 SAMSED

-3931 PSKKNVSKQKDGR
+3931 PSKRQVSKQKEGHR
-3944 GGPRHQGATTHKD
+3944 GSRRQGATTHKD